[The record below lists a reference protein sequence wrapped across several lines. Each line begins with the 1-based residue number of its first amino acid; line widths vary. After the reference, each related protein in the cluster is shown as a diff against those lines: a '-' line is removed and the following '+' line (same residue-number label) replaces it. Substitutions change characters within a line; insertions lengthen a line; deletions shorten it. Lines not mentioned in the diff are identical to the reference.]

1 MKKALLKDLF
11 REIWRTKS
19 RFLAILAIVAI
30 GCGFFAGV
38 KSSCPD
44 MKLTA
49 ATYYREY
56 NLADFHIMSNYGLDD
71 TDIQAIKDT
80 VNVRGIS
87 GGYSADV
94 MVKSDDNNSLVL
106 KAISYDLDNP
116 DTADNMNRPLLIDG
130 RLPEKSG
137 ECVVE
142 QSKLSNGKL
151 AIGSKIQLYLE
162 KDDISD
168 SLKVTE
174 FEIVGTINT
183 PSYVGFQY
191 GTTTVGDGEIDSY
204 ILIPKEDFAFDVYTD
219 VYLTLQETE
228 GLDPFEDEYTQII
241 EDNTQLLENN
251 DKLTYNRY
259 NDIVAEAQEELDDAK
274 QELADGEAEAQEK
287 LDEGWQELEDA
298 RIQLED
304 AKTQLNDA
312 RQELDEGW
320 SEYYSGVS
328 TLETEIANGRQQI
341 EDAKAKLYSAEA
353 EYNDGLA
360 LYNQGL
366 AEFEEKEAAA
376 LEEISGYETQ
386 LNELEPMVT
395 AGRQEI
401 DSMKALLSSY
411 NSIIEKYSALTVT
424 QEEILPE
431 EISVMEQID
440 TLVSQLMPGVPISI
454 KDMFISYATAQTPE
468 EKQQYSAVLSMVT
481 TEGQKQ
487 IDEKEPEVIKGEEAV
502 AQLKEGISQGYSQ
515 LEAGRQELQ
524 NSKNQLDY
532 AKQQIDAGYNEIYYN
547 ESVLNQKEAEGRQ
560 ELENALSKLY
570 SGEADYD
577 SGVAEYEDGLVKYQD
592 GVEEYEQSK
601 ADAEAELEDGR
612 KEIEKAEKELRD
624 LETPEW
630 YVFDRNDNPGYSTY
644 EEDAEKVDAIAA
656 VFPFFFVLVAA
667 LVCSTTMTRMV
678 EEQRTQMGTLKA
690 LGYNNGDIVAKYL
703 IYAISASIVGSIIG
717 LCIGFKL
724 FPWVIINAYK
734 IMYSMPDPMMPFRWD
749 YAGWCILVGILCTGL
764 SAYFVCRKELKTV
777 PAQLMRP
784 KAPKIGKKI
793 MLERVS
799 FIWTRLSFLHKVTA
813 RNIFRYKARSL
824 MTTIG
829 IAGCCALILTGFG
842 LNYAISS
849 IVDRQ
854 FGDIFLYDVTIAISE
869 NTEDL
874 EELQDYINDNQYI
887 TSSTT
892 LMVKTVDAE
901 NAGETI
907 ASVSMSVLQNPEV
920 VDDYITLRTM
930 DEHTPLTLTDDGVI
944 ISQKMS
950 NVLKAKAGDTFSV
963 VNSDGSKTELLVTG
977 VTENYAMN
985 YIYMTPALYEN
996 LYGEEPSYNMIYAD
1010 IPDGV
1015 ETSDLSKELLDDS
1028 DILGI
1033 AYSSD
1038 TMSRFVD
1045 TIGSLKSIVVVLI
1058 VSAGLLAFIV
1068 MYNLININ
1076 VNERKRELATIKV
1089 LGFYDREV
1097 SAYIYR
1103 ENNIAV
1109 FFGIVFGLILGIFL
1123 EKFVVS
1129 VAEVDAV
1136 MFISDMAWWCYV
1148 VSALIT
1154 AFFALIVTIVV
1165 HFSLKKID
1173 MVESLK
1179 AIE

>member
-1 MKKALLKDLF
+1 MKKALVKDLF

-49 ATYYREY
+49 ATYYEEY

-71 TDIQAIKDT
+71 TDIEAIKET

-94 MVKSDDNNSLVL
+94 MVKSDDKNNLVL
-106 KAISYDLDNP
+106 KAISYDLENP
-116 DTADNMNRPLLIDG
+116 DTADNMNRPLLIEG

-142 QSKLSNGKL
+142 QSKLANGKL

-162 KDDISD
+162 KDDISE

-174 FEIVGTINT
+174 YEIVGTINT

-191 GTTTVGDGEIDSY
+191 GTTTVGDGEIDTY
-204 ILIPKEDFAFDVYTD
+204 ILIPEEDFAFDVYTD

-228 GLDPFEDEYTQII
+228 GLDPFEDEYGQII
-241 EDNTQLLENN
+241 EEDTTLLENN

-274 QELADGEAEAQEK
+274 QELADGEAEAEEK
-287 LDEGWQELEDA
+287 LNDGWQELEDA

-304 AKTQLNDA
+304 AKTQIDDA
-312 RQELDEGW
+312 RQELDDGW
-320 SEYYSGVS
+320 SEYYSGIE
-328 TLETEIANGRQQI
+328 TLNTEIANGRQQI
-341 EDAKAKLYSAEA
+341 EDAKAQLYSAEA
-353 EYNDGLA
+353 EYNSGLEQ
-360 LYNQGL
+360 YNQGL
-366 AEFEEKEAAA
+366 AEFQEKEAAA
-376 LEEISGYETQ
+376 LEELSGYEAQ
-386 LNELEPMVT
+386 LAGLEPVVT
-395 AGRQEI
+395 AGRQEL
-401 DSMKALLSSY
+401 DSFKSLLANY
-411 NSIIEKYSALTVT
+411 NSIIEKYSAITVT
-424 QEEILPE
+424 EEEILPE
-431 EISVMEQID
+431 EIAVMDQID
-440 TLVSQLMPGVPISI
+440 AFIAEMMPGVPISI
-454 KDMFISYATAQTPE
+454 KSFFVSYATAPAE
-468 EKQQYSAVLSMVT
+468 EKQQYSAILSLVSS
-481 TEGQKQ
+481 EGQKQ
-487 IDEKEPEVIKGEEAV
+487 IDEKEPQVIEGEEAV
-502 AQLKEGISQGYSQ
+502 AQLKAGIEAGYSQ

-524 NSKNQLDY
+524 NSKNQLDS
-532 AKQQIDAGYNEIYYN
+532 AKQQIDDGYNEIYYN
-547 ESVLNQKEAEGRQ
+547 ESLLNQKEAEGKQ
-560 ELENALSKLY
+560 KLENALAKLY

-577 SGVAEYEDGLVKYQD
+577 AGVVEYEDGLAEYQD

-601 ADAEAELEDGR
+601 IDVEEELQEGRDKIAD
-612 KEIEKAEKELRD
+612 AEKELKD

-690 LGYNNGDIVAKYL
+690 LGYNNRSIVSKYL

-749 YAGWCILVGILCTGL
+749 YAGWCTLVGILCTGL

-784 KAPKIGKKI
+784 KAPKVGKKI
-793 MLERVS
+793 MLERVG
-799 FIWTRLSFLHKVTA
+799 FVWNKLSFLHKVTA

-854 FGDIFLYDVTIAISE
+854 FEDIFKYDVTIAISE
-869 NTEDL
+869 NTENL
-874 EELQDYINDNQYI
+874 EELQDYINSNQYI
-887 TSSTT
+887 NSSET

-901 NAGETI
+901 KNGETI
-907 ASVSMSVLQNPEV
+907 SSVAMSVLQNPEV

-930 DEHTPLTLTDDGVI
+930 DDHTPLELTDDGVI

-950 NVLKAKAGDTFSV
+950 NVLKAKAGDSFSV
-963 VNSDGSKTELLVTG
+963 VNSDGSKTELTVTG
-977 VTENYAMN
+977 VTENYALN
-985 YIYMTPALYEN
+985 YIYMTPTLYREV
-996 LYGEEPSYNMIYAD
+996 YGEEPSYNMIYAN

-1015 ETSDLSKELLDDS
+1015 ETSDLSTELLDDS

-1038 TMSRFVD
+1038 TMGRFVD
-1045 TIGSLKSIVVVLI
+1045 TIGSLKSIVIVLI

-1068 MYNLININ
+1068 MYNLVNIN

-1097 SAYIYR
+1097 SSYIYR
-1103 ENNIAV
+1103 ENNVAV
-1109 FFGIVFGLILGIFL
+1109 LFGIILGLILGIFL

-1136 MFISDMAWWCYV
+1136 MFISDMAWWCYA

-1154 AFFALIVTIVV
+1154 AIFALIVTIVV

>member
-1 MKKALLKDLF
+1 MKKALVKDLF

-49 ATYYREY
+49 ATYYEEY

-71 TDIQAIKDT
+71 TDIEAIKET

-94 MVKSDDNNSLVL
+94 MVKSDDKNNLVL
-106 KAISYDLDNP
+106 KAISYDLENP
-116 DTADNMNRPLLIDG
+116 DTADNMNRPLSIEG

-142 QSKLSNGKL
+142 QSKLANGKL

-162 KDDISD
+162 KDDISE

-174 FEIVGTINT
+174 YEIVGTINT

-191 GTTTVGDGEIDSY
+191 GTTTVGDGEIDTY
-204 ILIPKEDFAFDVYTD
+204 ILIPEEDFAFDVYTD

-228 GLDPFEDEYTQII
+228 GLDPFEDEYGQII
-241 EDNTQLLENN
+241 EENTAFLENN
-251 DKLTYNRY
+251 DELTYNRY
-259 NDIVAEAQEELDDAK
+259 NDIVAEAQQELDDAK
-274 QELADGEAEAQEK
+274 QELADGEAEAEEK
-287 LDEGWQELEDA
+287 LNDGWQELEDA

-304 AKTQLNDA
+304 AKIQIDDA
-312 RQELDEGW
+312 RQELDDGW
-320 SEYYSGVS
+320 SQYYSGIE
-328 TLETEIANGRQQI
+328 TLNTEIANGRQQI
-341 EDAKAKLYSAEA
+341 EDAKAQLYSAEA
-353 EYNDGLA
+353 EYNSGLEQ
-360 LYNQGL
+360 YNQGL
-366 AEFEEKEAAA
+366 AEFQEKEAAA
-376 LEEISGYETQ
+376 LEELSGYEGQ
-386 LNELEPMVT
+386 LAELEPVVT
-395 AGRQEI
+395 AGRQEL
-401 DSMKALLSSY
+401 DSFKSLLANY
-411 NSIIEKYSALTVT
+411 NSIIEKYSAITVT
-424 QEEILPE
+424 EEEILPE
-431 EISVMEQID
+431 EIAVMEQID
-440 TLVSQLMPGVPISI
+440 AFIAEMMPGVPISI
-454 KDMFISYATAQTPE
+454 KTLFVSYATAPAE
-468 EKQQYSAVLSMVT
+468 GKQQYSAVLSIVSS
-481 TEGQKQ
+481 EGQKQ
-487 IDEKEPEVIKGEEAV
+487 IDEKEPQVIEGEEAV
-502 AQLKEGISQGYSQ
+502 AQLKAGIEAGYSQ

-524 NSKNQLDY
+524 NSKNQLDS
-532 AKQQIDAGYNEIYYN
+532 AKQQIDDGYNEIYYN
-547 ESVLNQKEAEGRQ
+547 ESLLNQKEAEGRQ
-560 ELENALSKLY
+560 ELENALAKLY

-577 SGVAEYEDGLVKYQD
+577 AGVVEYEDGLAEYQD

-601 ADAEAELEDGR
+601 IDVEEELQEGRDKIAD
-612 KEIEKAEKELRD
+612 AEKELKD

-690 LGYNNGDIVAKYL
+690 LGYNNRSIVSKYL

-749 YAGWCILVGILCTGL
+749 YAGWCTLVGILCTGL

-784 KAPKIGKKI
+784 KSPKVGKKI
-793 MLERVS
+793 MLERVG
-799 FIWTRLSFLHKVTA
+799 FVWNRLSFLHKVTA

-854 FGDIFLYDVTIAISE
+854 FGDIFKYDVTIAISE
-869 NTEDL
+869 NSESL
-874 EELQDYINDNQYI
+874 EELQDYINSNQYI
-887 TSSTT
+887 NSSET

-901 NAGETI
+901 KNGETI
-907 ASVSMSVLQNPEV
+907 ASVSMSVFQNPEV

-930 DEHTPLTLTDDGVI
+930 DDHTPLELTDDGVI

-950 NVLKAKAGDTFSV
+950 NVLKAKAGDSFSV
-963 VNSDGSKTELLVTG
+963 VNSDGSKTELKVTG

-985 YIYMTPALYEN
+985 YIYMTPTLYRN
-996 LYGEEPSYNMIYAD
+996 VYGEEPSYNMIYAN

-1015 ETSDLSKELLDDS
+1015 ETSDLSTELLDDS

-1038 TMSRFVD
+1038 TMGRFVD
-1045 TIGSLKSIVVVLI
+1045 TIGSLKSIVIVLI

-1068 MYNLININ
+1068 MYNLVNIN

-1097 SAYIYR
+1097 SSYIYR
-1103 ENNIAV
+1103 ENNVAV
-1109 FFGIVFGLILGIFL
+1109 LFGIILGLILGIFL

-1136 MFISDMAWWCYV
+1136 MFISDMAWWCYA

-1154 AFFALIVTIVV
+1154 AIFALIVTIVV

>member
-1 MKKALLKDLF
+1 MKKALVKDLF

-49 ATYYREY
+49 ATYYEEY

-71 TDIQAIKDT
+71 TDIEAIKET

-94 MVKSDDNNSLVL
+94 MVKSDDKNNLVL
-106 KAISYDLDNP
+106 KAISYDLENP
-116 DTADNMNRPLLIDG
+116 DTADNMNRPLSIEG

-142 QSKLSNGKL
+142 QSKLANGKL

-162 KDDISD
+162 KDDISE

-174 FEIVGTINT
+174 YEIVGTINT

-191 GTTTVGDGEIDSY
+191 GTTTVGDGEIDTY
-204 ILIPKEDFAFDVYTD
+204 ILIPEEDFAFDVYTD
-219 VYLTLQETE
+219 VYFTLQETE
-228 GLDPFEDEYTQII
+228 GLDPFEDEYGQII
-241 EDNTQLLENN
+241 EENTALLENN

-274 QELADGEAEAQEK
+274 QELADGEAEAEEK
-287 LDEGWQELEDA
+287 LNDGWQELEDA

-304 AKTQLNDA
+304 AKTQIDDA
-312 RQELDEGW
+312 RQELDDGW
-320 SEYYSGVS
+320 SQYYSGIE
-328 TLETEIANGRQQI
+328 TLNTEIANGRQQI
-341 EDAKAKLYSAEA
+341 EDAKAQLYSAEA
-353 EYNDGLA
+353 EYNSGLEQ
-360 LYNQGL
+360 YNQGL
-366 AEFEEKEAAA
+366 AEFQEKEAAA
-376 LEEISGYETQ
+376 LEELSGYESQ
-386 LNELEPMVT
+386 LAELEPVVT
-395 AGRQEI
+395 AGRQEL
-401 DSMKALLSSY
+401 DSFKSLLANY
-411 NSIIEKYSALTVT
+411 NSIIEKYSAITVT
-424 QEEILPE
+424 EEEILPE
-431 EISVMEQID
+431 EIAVMEQID
-440 TLVSQLMPGVPISI
+440 AYIAEMMPGVPISI
-454 KDMFISYATAQTPE
+454 KNFFVSYATAPAE
-468 EKQQYSAVLSMVT
+468 EKQQYSAILSIVSS
-481 TEGQKQ
+481 EGQKQ
-487 IDEKEPEVIKGEEAV
+487 IDEKEPQVIEGEEAV
-502 AQLKEGISQGYSQ
+502 AQLKAGIEAGYSQ

-524 NSKNQLDY
+524 NSKNQLDS
-532 AKQQIDAGYNEIYYN
+532 AKQQIDDGYNEIYYN
-547 ESVLNQKEAEGRQ
+547 ESLLNQKEAEGKQ
-560 ELENALSKLY
+560 ELENALAKLY

-577 SGVAEYEDGLVKYQD
+577 AGVVEYEDGLAEYQD

-601 ADAEAELEDGR
+601 IDVEEELQEGRDKIAD
-612 KEIEKAEKELRD
+612 AEKELKD

-690 LGYNNGDIVAKYL
+690 LGYNNRSIVSKYL

-749 YAGWCILVGILCTGL
+749 YAGWCTLVGILCTGL

-784 KAPKIGKKI
+784 KAPKVGKKI
-793 MLERVS
+793 MLERVG
-799 FIWTRLSFLHKVTA
+799 FVWNRLSFLHKVTA

-854 FGDIFLYDVTIAISE
+854 FGDIFKYDVTIAISE
-869 NTEDL
+869 NSESL
-874 EELQDYINDNQYI
+874 EELQDYINSNQYI
-887 TSSTT
+887 NSSET

-901 NAGETI
+901 KNGETI
-907 ASVSMSVLQNPEV
+907 ASVSMSVFQNPEV

-930 DEHTPLTLTDDGVI
+930 DDHTPLELTDDGVI

-950 NVLKAKAGDTFSV
+950 NVLKAKAGDSFSV
-963 VNSDGSKTELLVTG
+963 VNSDGSKTELKVTG

-985 YIYMTPALYEN
+985 YIYMTPTLHRN
-996 LYGEEPSYNMIYAD
+996 VYGEEPSYNMIYAN

-1015 ETSDLSKELLDDS
+1015 ETSDLSTELLDDS

-1045 TIGSLKSIVVVLI
+1045 TIGSLKSIVIVLI

-1068 MYNLININ
+1068 MYNLVNIN

-1097 SAYIYR
+1097 SSYIYR
-1103 ENNIAV
+1103 ENNVAV
-1109 FFGIVFGLILGIFL
+1109 LFGIILGLILGIFL

-1136 MFISDMAWWCYV
+1136 MFISDMAWWCYA

-1154 AFFALIVTIVV
+1154 AIFALIVTIVV

>member
-1 MKKALLKDLF
+1 MKKALVKDLF

-49 ATYYREY
+49 ATYYEEY

-71 TDIQAIKDT
+71 TDIEAIKET

-94 MVKSDDNNSLVL
+94 MVKSDDKNNLVL
-106 KAISYDLDNP
+106 KAISYDLENP
-116 DTADNMNRPLLIDG
+116 DTADNMNRPLLIEG

-142 QSKLSNGKL
+142 QSKLANGKL

-162 KDDISD
+162 KDDISE

-174 FEIVGTINT
+174 YEIVGTINT

-191 GTTTVGDGEIDSY
+191 GTTTVGDGEIDTY
-204 ILIPKEDFAFDVYTD
+204 ILIPEEDFAFDVYTD

-228 GLDPFEDEYTQII
+228 GLDPFEDEYGQII
-241 EDNTQLLENN
+241 EEDTTLLENN

-274 QELADGEAEAQEK
+274 QELADGEAEAEEK
-287 LDEGWQELEDA
+287 LNDGWQELEDA

-304 AKTQLNDA
+304 AKTQIDDA
-312 RQELDEGW
+312 RQELDDGW
-320 SEYYSGVS
+320 SEYYSGIE
-328 TLETEIANGRQQI
+328 TLNTEIANGRQQI
-341 EDAKAKLYSAEA
+341 EDAKAQLYSAEA
-353 EYNDGLA
+353 EYNSGLEQ
-360 LYNQGL
+360 YNQGL
-366 AEFEEKEAAA
+366 AEFQEKEAAA
-376 LEEISGYETQ
+376 LEELSGYEAQ
-386 LNELEPMVT
+386 LAGLEPVVT
-395 AGRQEI
+395 AGRQEL
-401 DSMKALLSSY
+401 DSFKSLLANY
-411 NSIIEKYSALTVT
+411 NSIIEKYSAITVT
-424 QEEILPE
+424 EEEILPE
-431 EISVMEQID
+431 EIAVMDQID
-440 TLVSQLMPGVPISI
+440 AFIAEMMPGVPISI
-454 KDMFISYATAQTPE
+454 KNFFVYYATAPAE
-468 EKQQYSAVLSMVT
+468 EKQQYSAILSIVSS
-481 TEGQKQ
+481 EGQKQ
-487 IDEKEPEVIKGEEAV
+487 IDEKEPQVIEGEEAV
-502 AQLKEGISQGYSQ
+502 AQLKAGIEAGYSQ

-524 NSKNQLDY
+524 NSKNQLDS
-532 AKQQIDAGYNEIYYN
+532 AKQQIDDGYNEIYYN
-547 ESVLNQKEAEGRQ
+547 ESLLNQKEAEGKQ
-560 ELENALSKLY
+560 KLENALAKLY
-570 SGEADYD
+570 PGEADYD
-577 SGVAEYEDGLVKYQD
+577 AGVVEYEDGLAEYQD

-601 ADAEAELEDGR
+601 IDVEEELQEGRDKIAD
-612 KEIEKAEKELRD
+612 AEKELKD

-690 LGYNNGDIVAKYL
+690 LGYNNRSIVSKYL

-749 YAGWCILVGILCTGL
+749 YAGWCTLVGILCTGL

-784 KAPKIGKKI
+784 KAPKVGKKI
-793 MLERVS
+793 MLERVG
-799 FIWTRLSFLHKVTA
+799 FVWNKLSFLHKVTA

-854 FGDIFLYDVTIAISE
+854 FEDIFKYDVTIAISE
-869 NTEDL
+869 NTENL
-874 EELQDYINDNQYI
+874 EELQDYINSNQYI
-887 TSSTT
+887 NSSET

-901 NAGETI
+901 KNGETI
-907 ASVSMSVLQNPEV
+907 SSVSMSVLQNPEV

-930 DEHTPLTLTDDGVI
+930 DDHTPLELTDDGVI

-950 NVLKAKAGDTFSV
+950 NVLKAKAGDSFSV
-963 VNSDGSKTELLVTG
+963 VNSDGSKTELTVTG
-977 VTENYAMN
+977 VTENYALN
-985 YIYMTPALYEN
+985 YIYMTPTLYREV
-996 LYGEEPSYNMIYAD
+996 YGEEPSYNMIYAN

-1015 ETSDLSKELLDDS
+1015 ETSDLSTELLDDS

-1038 TMSRFVD
+1038 TMGRFVD
-1045 TIGSLKSIVVVLI
+1045 TIGSLKSIVIVLI

-1068 MYNLININ
+1068 MYNLVNIN

-1097 SAYIYR
+1097 SSYIYR
-1103 ENNIAV
+1103 ENNVAV
-1109 FFGIVFGLILGIFL
+1109 LFGIILGLILGIFL

-1136 MFISDMAWWCYV
+1136 MFISDMAWWCYA

-1154 AFFALIVTIVV
+1154 AIFALIVTIVV

-1179 AIE
+1179 AVE

>member
-1 MKKALLKDLF
+1 MKKALVKDLF

-49 ATYYREY
+49 ATYYEEY

-71 TDIQAIKDT
+71 TDIEAIKET

-94 MVKSDDNNSLVL
+94 MVKSDDKNNLVL
-106 KAISYDLDNP
+106 KAISYDLENP
-116 DTADNMNRPLLIDG
+116 DTADNMNRPLLIEG

-142 QSKLSNGKL
+142 QSKLANGKL

-162 KDDISD
+162 KDDISE

-174 FEIVGTINT
+174 YEIVGTINT

-191 GTTTVGDGEIDSY
+191 GTTTVGDGEIDTY
-204 ILIPKEDFAFDVYTD
+204 ILIPEEDFAFDVYTD

-228 GLDPFEDEYTQII
+228 GLDPFEDEYGQII
-241 EDNTQLLENN
+241 EENTALLENN

-274 QELADGEAEAQEK
+274 QELADGEAEAKEK
-287 LDEGWQELEDA
+287 LNEGWQELEDA

-304 AKTQLNDA
+304 AKTQIDDA
-312 RQELDEGW
+312 RQELDDGW
-320 SEYYSGVS
+320 SEYYSGIE
-328 TLETEIANGRQQI
+328 TLNTEIANGRQQI
-341 EDAKAKLYSAEA
+341 EDAKAQLYSAEA
-353 EYNDGLA
+353 EYNSGLEQ
-360 LYNQGL
+360 YNQGL
-366 AEFEEKEAAA
+366 AEFQEKEAAA
-376 LEEISGYETQ
+376 LEELSGYEAQ
-386 LNELEPMVT
+386 LAELEPVVT
-395 AGRQEI
+395 AGRQEL
-401 DSMKALLSSY
+401 DSFKSLLANY
-411 NSIIEKYSALTVT
+411 NSIIEKYSAITVT
-424 QEEILPE
+424 EEEILPD
-431 EISVMEQID
+431 EIAVMDQID
-440 TLVSQLMPGVPISI
+440 AFIVEMMPGVPISI
-454 KDMFISYATAQTPE
+454 KNFFVSYATAPAE
-468 EKQQYSAVLSMVT
+468 EKQQYSAILSIVSS
-481 TEGQKQ
+481 EGQKQ
-487 IDEKEPEVIKGEEAV
+487 IDEKEPQVIEGEEAV
-502 AQLKEGISQGYSQ
+502 AQLKAGIEAGYSQ

-524 NSKNQLDY
+524 NSKNQLDS
-532 AKQQIDAGYNEIYYN
+532 AKQQIDDGYNEIYYN
-547 ESVLNQKEAEGRQ
+547 ESLLNQKEAEGKQ
-560 ELENALSKLY
+560 ELENALAKLY

-577 SGVAEYEDGLVKYQD
+577 AGVVEYEDGLAEYQD

-601 ADAEAELEDGR
+601 IDVEEELQEGRDKIAD
-612 KEIEKAEKELRD
+612 AEKELKD

-690 LGYNNGDIVAKYL
+690 LGYNNRSIVSKYL

-749 YAGWCILVGILCTGL
+749 YAGWCTLVGILCTGL

-784 KAPKIGKKI
+784 KAPKVGKKI
-793 MLERVS
+793 MLERVG
-799 FIWTRLSFLHKVTA
+799 FVWNRLSFLHKVTA

-854 FGDIFLYDVTIAISE
+854 FEDIFKYDVTIAISE
-869 NTEDL
+869 NTENL
-874 EELQDYINDNQYI
+874 EELQDYINSNQYI
-887 TSSTT
+887 NSSET

-901 NAGETI
+901 KNGETI
-907 ASVSMSVLQNPEV
+907 SSVSMSVLQNPEV

-930 DEHTPLTLTDDGVI
+930 DDHTPLELTDDGVI

-950 NVLKAKAGDTFSV
+950 NVLKAKAGDSFSV
-963 VNSDGSKTELLVTG
+963 VNSDGSKTELTVTG
-977 VTENYAMN
+977 VTENYALN
-985 YIYMTPALYEN
+985 YIYMTPTLYREV
-996 LYGEEPSYNMIYAD
+996 YGEEPSYNMIYAN

-1015 ETSDLSKELLDDS
+1015 ETSDLSTELLDDS

-1038 TMSRFVD
+1038 TMGRFVD
-1045 TIGSLKSIVVVLI
+1045 TIGSLKSIVIVLI

-1068 MYNLININ
+1068 MYNLVNIN

-1097 SAYIYR
+1097 SSYIYR
-1103 ENNIAV
+1103 ENNVAV
-1109 FFGIVFGLILGIFL
+1109 LFGIILGLILGIFL

-1136 MFISDMAWWCYV
+1136 MFISDMAWWCYA

-1154 AFFALIVTIVV
+1154 AIFALIVTIVV

>member
-1 MKKALLKDLF
+1 MKKALVKDLF

-49 ATYYREY
+49 ATYYEEY

-71 TDIQAIKDT
+71 TDIEAIKET

-94 MVKSDDNNSLVL
+94 MVKSDDKNNLVL
-106 KAISYDLDNP
+106 KAISYDLENP
-116 DTADNMNRPLLIDG
+116 DTADNMNRPLLIEG

-142 QSKLSNGKL
+142 QSKLANGKL

-162 KDDISD
+162 KNDILE

-174 FEIVGTINT
+174 YEIVGTINT

-191 GTTTVGDGEIDSY
+191 GTTTVGDGEIDTY
-204 ILIPKEDFAFDVYTD
+204 ILIPEEDFAFDVYTD

-228 GLDPFEDEYTQII
+228 GLDPFEDEYGQII
-241 EDNTQLLENN
+241 EENTALLENN
-251 DKLTYNRY
+251 DELTYNRY

-274 QELADGEAEAQEK
+274 QELADGEAKAEEK
-287 LDEGWQELEDA
+287 LNDGWQELEDA

-304 AKTQLNDA
+304 AKIQIDDA
-312 RQELDEGW
+312 RQELDDGW
-320 SEYYSGVS
+320 SQYYSGIE
-328 TLETEIANGRQQI
+328 TLNTEIANGRQQI
-341 EDAKAKLYSAEA
+341 EDAKVQLYSAEA
-353 EYNDGLA
+353 EYNSGLEQ
-360 LYNQGL
+360 YNQGL
-366 AEFEEKEAAA
+366 AEFQEKEAAA
-376 LEEISGYETQ
+376 LEELSGYEAQ
-386 LNELEPMVT
+386 LAELEPVVT
-395 AGRQEI
+395 AGRQEL
-401 DSMKALLSSY
+401 DSFKSLLANY
-411 NSIIEKYSALTVT
+411 NSIIEKYSAITVT
-424 QEEILPE
+424 EEEILPE
-431 EISVMEQID
+431 EIAVMEQID
-440 TLVSQLMPGVPISI
+440 AFIAEMMPGVPISI
-454 KDMFISYATAQTPE
+454 KTLFVSYATAPAE
-468 EKQQYSAVLSMVT
+468 GKQQYSAVLSIVSS
-481 TEGQKQ
+481 EGQKQ
-487 IDEKEPEVIKGEEAV
+487 IDEKEPQVIEGEEAV
-502 AQLKEGISQGYSQ
+502 AQLKAGIKAGYSQ

-524 NSKNQLDY
+524 NSKNQLDS
-532 AKQQIDAGYNEIYYN
+532 AKQQIDDGYNEIYYN
-547 ESVLNQKEAEGRQ
+547 ESLLNQKEAEGKQ
-560 ELENALSKLY
+560 ELENALAKLY

-577 SGVAEYEDGLVKYQD
+577 AGVVEYEDGLAEYQD

-601 ADAEAELEDGR
+601 IDVEEELQEGRDKIAD
-612 KEIEKAEKELRD
+612 AEKELKD

-690 LGYNNGDIVAKYL
+690 LGYNNRSIVSKYL

-749 YAGWCILVGILCTGL
+749 YAGWCTLVGILCTGL

-784 KAPKIGKKI
+784 KAPKVGKKI
-793 MLERVS
+793 MLERVG
-799 FIWTRLSFLHKVTA
+799 FVWNRLSFLHKVTA

-854 FGDIFLYDVTIAISE
+854 FGDIFKYDVTIAISE
-869 NTEDL
+869 NSESL
-874 EELQDYINDNQYI
+874 EELQDYINSNQYI
-887 TSSTT
+887 NSSET

-901 NAGETI
+901 KNGETI
-907 ASVSMSVLQNPEV
+907 ASVSMSVFQNPEV

-930 DEHTPLTLTDDGVI
+930 DDHTPLELTDDGVI

-950 NVLKAKAGDTFSV
+950 NVLKAKAGDSFSV
-963 VNSDGSKTELLVTG
+963 VNSDGSKTELKVTG

-985 YIYMTPALYEN
+985 YIYMTPTLYRN
-996 LYGEEPSYNMIYAD
+996 VYGEEPSYNMIYAN

-1015 ETSDLSKELLDDS
+1015 ETSDLSTELLDDS

-1045 TIGSLKSIVVVLI
+1045 TIGSLKSIVIVLI

-1068 MYNLININ
+1068 MYNLVNIN

-1097 SAYIYR
+1097 SSYIYR
-1103 ENNIAV
+1103 ENNVAV
-1109 FFGIVFGLILGIFL
+1109 LFGIILGLILGIFL

-1136 MFISDMAWWCYV
+1136 MFISDMAWWCYA

-1154 AFFALIVTIVV
+1154 AIFALIVTIVV

>member
-1 MKKALLKDLF
+1 MKKALVKDLF

-49 ATYYREY
+49 ATYYEEY

-71 TDIQAIKDT
+71 TDIEAIKET

-94 MVKSDDNNSLVL
+94 MVKSDDKNNLVL
-106 KAISYDLDNP
+106 KAISYDLENP
-116 DTADNMNRPLLIDG
+116 DTADNMNRPLLIEG

-142 QSKLSNGKL
+142 QSKLANGKL

-162 KDDISD
+162 KDDISE

-174 FEIVGTINT
+174 YEIVGTINT

-191 GTTTVGDGEIDSY
+191 GTTTVGDGEIDTY
-204 ILIPKEDFAFDVYTD
+204 ILIPEEDFAFDVYTD

-228 GLDPFEDEYTQII
+228 GLDPFEDEYGQII
-241 EDNTQLLENN
+241 EEDTTLLENN

-274 QELADGEAEAQEK
+274 QELADGEAEAEEK
-287 LDEGWQELEDA
+287 LNDGWQELEDA

-304 AKTQLNDA
+304 AKTQIDDA
-312 RQELDEGW
+312 RQELDDGW
-320 SEYYSGVS
+320 SEYYSGIE
-328 TLETEIANGRQQI
+328 TLNTEIANGRQQI
-341 EDAKAKLYSAEA
+341 EDAKAQLYSAEA
-353 EYNDGLA
+353 EYNSGLEQ
-360 LYNQGL
+360 YNQGL
-366 AEFEEKEAAA
+366 AEFQEKEAAA
-376 LEEISGYETQ
+376 LEELSGYEAQ
-386 LNELEPMVT
+386 LAGLEPVVT
-395 AGRQEI
+395 AGRQEL
-401 DSMKALLSSY
+401 DSFKSLLANY
-411 NSIIEKYSALTVT
+411 NSIIEKYSAITVT
-424 QEEILPE
+424 EEEILPE
-431 EISVMEQID
+431 EIAVMDQID
-440 TLVSQLMPGVPISI
+440 AFIAEMMPGVPISI
-454 KDMFISYATAQTPE
+454 KNFFVYYATAPAE
-468 EKQQYSAVLSMVT
+468 EKQQYSAILSIVSS
-481 TEGQKQ
+481 EGQKQ
-487 IDEKEPEVIKGEEAV
+487 IDEKEPQVIEGEEAV
-502 AQLKEGISQGYSQ
+502 AQLKAGIEAGYSQ

-524 NSKNQLDY
+524 NSKNQLDS
-532 AKQQIDAGYNEIYYN
+532 AKQQIDDGYNEIYYN
-547 ESVLNQKEAEGRQ
+547 ESLLNQKEAEGKQ
-560 ELENALSKLY
+560 KLENALAKLY

-577 SGVAEYEDGLVKYQD
+577 AGVVEYEDGLAEYQD

-601 ADAEAELEDGR
+601 IDVEEELQEGRDKIAD
-612 KEIEKAEKELRD
+612 AEKELKD

-690 LGYNNGDIVAKYL
+690 LGYNNRSIVSKYL

-749 YAGWCILVGILCTGL
+749 YAGWCTLVGILCTGL

-784 KAPKIGKKI
+784 KAPKVGKKI
-793 MLERVS
+793 MLERVG
-799 FIWTRLSFLHKVTA
+799 FVWNKLSFLHKVTA

-854 FGDIFLYDVTIAISE
+854 FEDIFKYDVTIAISE
-869 NTEDL
+869 NTENL
-874 EELQDYINDNQYI
+874 EELQDYINSNQYI
-887 TSSTT
+887 NSSET
-892 LMVKTVDAE
+892 LMAKTVDAE
-901 NAGETI
+901 KNGETI
-907 ASVSMSVLQNPEV
+907 SSVAMSVLQNPEV

-930 DEHTPLTLTDDGVI
+930 DDHTPLELTDDGVI

-950 NVLKAKAGDTFSV
+950 NVLKAKAGDSFSV
-963 VNSDGSKTELLVTG
+963 VNSDGSKTGLTVTG
-977 VTENYAMN
+977 ITENYALN
-985 YIYMTPALYEN
+985 YIYMTPTLYREV
-996 LYGEEPSYNMIYAD
+996 YGEEPSYNMIYAN

-1015 ETSDLSKELLDDS
+1015 ETSDLSTELLDDS

-1038 TMSRFVD
+1038 TMGRFVD
-1045 TIGSLKSIVVVLI
+1045 TIGSLKSIVIVLI

-1068 MYNLININ
+1068 MYNLVNIN

-1097 SAYIYR
+1097 SSYIYR
-1103 ENNIAV
+1103 ENNMAV
-1109 FFGIVFGLILGIFL
+1109 LFGIILGLILGIFL

-1136 MFISDMAWWCYV
+1136 MFISDMAWWCYA

-1154 AFFALIVTIVV
+1154 AIFALIVTIVV

-1179 AIE
+1179 AVE

>member
-1 MKKALLKDLF
+1 MKKALVKDLF

-49 ATYYREY
+49 ATYYEEY

-71 TDIQAIKDT
+71 TDIEAIKET

-94 MVKSDDNNSLVL
+94 MVKSDDKNNLVL
-106 KAISYDLDNP
+106 KAISYDLENP
-116 DTADNMNRPLLIDG
+116 DTADNMNRPLLIEG

-142 QSKLSNGKL
+142 QSKLANGKL

-162 KDDISD
+162 KDDISE

-174 FEIVGTINT
+174 YEIVGTINT

-191 GTTTVGDGEIDSY
+191 GTTTVGDGEIDTY
-204 ILIPKEDFAFDVYTD
+204 ILIPEEDFAFDVYTD

-228 GLDPFEDEYTQII
+228 GLDPFEDEYGQII
-241 EDNTQLLENN
+241 EEDTTLLENN

-274 QELADGEAEAQEK
+274 QELADGEAEAEEK
-287 LDEGWQELEDA
+287 LNDGWQELEDA

-304 AKTQLNDA
+304 AKTQIDDA
-312 RQELDEGW
+312 RQELDDGW
-320 SEYYSGVS
+320 SEYYSGIE
-328 TLETEIANGRQQI
+328 TLNTEIANGRQQI
-341 EDAKAKLYSAEA
+341 EDAKAQLYSAEA
-353 EYNDGLA
+353 EYNSGLEQ
-360 LYNQGL
+360 YNQGL
-366 AEFEEKEAAA
+366 AEFQEKEAAA
-376 LEEISGYETQ
+376 LEELSGYEAQ
-386 LNELEPMVT
+386 LAGLEPVVT
-395 AGRQEI
+395 AGRQEL
-401 DSMKALLSSY
+401 DSFKSLLANY
-411 NSIIEKYSALTVT
+411 NSIIEKYSAITVT
-424 QEEILPE
+424 EEEILPE
-431 EISVMEQID
+431 EIAVMDQID
-440 TLVSQLMPGVPISI
+440 AFIAEMMPGVPISI
-454 KDMFISYATAQTPE
+454 KNFFVYYATAPAE
-468 EKQQYSAVLSMVT
+468 EKQQYSAILSIVSS
-481 TEGQKQ
+481 EGQKQ
-487 IDEKEPEVIKGEEAV
+487 IDEKEPQVIEGEEAV
-502 AQLKEGISQGYSQ
+502 AQLKAGIEAGYSQ

-524 NSKNQLDY
+524 NSKNQLDS
-532 AKQQIDAGYNEIYYN
+532 AKQQIDDGYNEIYYN
-547 ESVLNQKEAEGRQ
+547 ESLLNQKEAEGKQ
-560 ELENALSKLY
+560 KLENALAKLY

-577 SGVAEYEDGLVKYQD
+577 AGVVEYEDGLAEYQD

-601 ADAEAELEDGR
+601 IDVEEELQEGRDKIAD
-612 KEIEKAEKELRD
+612 AEKELKD

-690 LGYNNGDIVAKYL
+690 LGYNNRSIVSKYL

-749 YAGWCILVGILCTGL
+749 YAGWCTLVGILCTGL

-784 KAPKIGKKI
+784 KAPKVGKKI
-793 MLERVS
+793 MLERVG
-799 FIWTRLSFLHKVTA
+799 FVWNKLSFLHKVTA

-854 FGDIFLYDVTIAISE
+854 FEDIFKYDVTIAISE
-869 NTEDL
+869 NTENL
-874 EELQDYINDNQYI
+874 EELQDYINSNQYI
-887 TSSTT
+887 NSSET
-892 LMVKTVDAE
+892 LMAKTVDAE
-901 NAGETI
+901 KNGETI
-907 ASVSMSVLQNPEV
+907 SSVSMSVLQNPEV

-930 DEHTPLTLTDDGVI
+930 DDHTPLELTDDGVI

-950 NVLKAKAGDTFSV
+950 NVLKAKAGDSFSV
-963 VNSDGSKTELLVTG
+963 VNSDGSKTGLTVTG
-977 VTENYAMN
+977 ITENYALN
-985 YIYMTPALYEN
+985 YIYMTPTLYREV
-996 LYGEEPSYNMIYAD
+996 YGEEPSYNMIYAN

-1015 ETSDLSKELLDDS
+1015 ETSDLSTELLDDS

-1038 TMSRFVD
+1038 TMGRFVD
-1045 TIGSLKSIVVVLI
+1045 TIGSLKSIVIVLI

-1068 MYNLININ
+1068 MYNLVNIN

-1097 SAYIYR
+1097 SSYIYR
-1103 ENNIAV
+1103 ENNMAV
-1109 FFGIVFGLILGIFL
+1109 LFGIILGLILGIFL

-1136 MFISDMAWWCYV
+1136 MFISDMAWWCYA

-1154 AFFALIVTIVV
+1154 AIFALIVTIVV

-1179 AIE
+1179 AVE

>member
-1 MKKALLKDLF
+1 MKKALVKDLF

-49 ATYYREY
+49 ATYYEEY

-71 TDIQAIKDT
+71 TDIEAIKET

-94 MVKSDDNNSLVL
+94 MVKSDDKNNLVL
-106 KAISYDLDNP
+106 KAISYDLENP
-116 DTADNMNRPLLIDG
+116 DTADNMNRPLLIEG

-142 QSKLSNGKL
+142 QSKLANGKL

-162 KDDISD
+162 KDDISE

-174 FEIVGTINT
+174 YEIVGTINT

-191 GTTTVGDGEIDSY
+191 GTTTVGDGEIDTY
-204 ILIPKEDFAFDVYTD
+204 ILIPEEDFAFDVYTD

-228 GLDPFEDEYTQII
+228 GLDPFEDEYGQII
-241 EDNTQLLENN
+241 EEDTTLLENN

-274 QELADGEAEAQEK
+274 QELADGEAEAEEK
-287 LDEGWQELEDA
+287 LNDGWQELEDA

-304 AKTQLNDA
+304 AKTQIDDA
-312 RQELDEGW
+312 RQELDDGW
-320 SEYYSGVS
+320 SEYYSGIE
-328 TLETEIANGRQQI
+328 TLNTEIANGRQQI
-341 EDAKAKLYSAEA
+341 EDAKAQLYSAEA
-353 EYNDGLA
+353 EYNSGLEQ
-360 LYNQGL
+360 YNQGL
-366 AEFEEKEAAA
+366 AEFQEKEAAA
-376 LEEISGYETQ
+376 LEELSGYEAQ
-386 LNELEPMVT
+386 LAGLEPVVT
-395 AGRQEI
+395 AGRQEL
-401 DSMKALLSSY
+401 DSFKSLLANY
-411 NSIIEKYSALTVT
+411 NSIIEKYSAITVT
-424 QEEILPE
+424 EEEILPE
-431 EISVMEQID
+431 EIAVMDQID
-440 TLVSQLMPGVPISI
+440 AFIAEMMPGVPISI
-454 KDMFISYATAQTPE
+454 KNFFVYYATAPAE
-468 EKQQYSAVLSMVT
+468 EKQQYSAILSIVSS
-481 TEGQKQ
+481 EGQKQ
-487 IDEKEPEVIKGEEAV
+487 IDEKEPQVIEGEEAV
-502 AQLKEGISQGYSQ
+502 AQLKAGIEAGYSQ

-524 NSKNQLDY
+524 NSKNQLDS
-532 AKQQIDAGYNEIYYN
+532 AKQQIDDGYNEIYYN
-547 ESVLNQKEAEGRQ
+547 ESLLNQKEAEGKQ
-560 ELENALSKLY
+560 KLENALAKLY
-570 SGEADYD
+570 PGEADYD
-577 SGVAEYEDGLVKYQD
+577 AGVVEYEDGLAEYQD

-601 ADAEAELEDGR
+601 IDVEEELQEGRDKIADAEREL
-612 KEIEKAEKELRD
+612 KD

-690 LGYNNGDIVAKYL
+690 LGYNNRSIVSKYL

-749 YAGWCILVGILCTGL
+749 YAGWCTLVGILCTGL

-784 KAPKIGKKI
+784 KAPKVGKKI
-793 MLERVS
+793 MLERVG
-799 FIWTRLSFLHKVTA
+799 FVWNKLSFLHKVTA
-813 RNIFRYKARSL
+813 RNVFRYKARSL

-854 FGDIFLYDVTIAISE
+854 FEDIFKYDVTIAISE
-869 NTEDL
+869 NTENL
-874 EELQDYINDNQYI
+874 EELQDYINSNQYI
-887 TSSTT
+887 NSSET
-892 LMVKTVDAE
+892 LMAKTVDAE
-901 NAGETI
+901 KNGETI
-907 ASVSMSVLQNPEV
+907 SSVSMSVLQNPEV

-930 DEHTPLTLTDDGVI
+930 DDHTPLELTDDGVI

-950 NVLKAKAGDTFSV
+950 NVLKAKAGDSFSV
-963 VNSDGSKTELLVTG
+963 VNSDGSKTELTVTG
-977 VTENYAMN
+977 VTENYALN
-985 YIYMTPALYEN
+985 YIYMTPTLYREV
-996 LYGEEPSYNMIYAD
+996 YGEEPSYNMIYAN

-1015 ETSDLSKELLDDS
+1015 ETSDLSTELLDDS

-1038 TMSRFVD
+1038 TMGRFVD
-1045 TIGSLKSIVVVLI
+1045 TIGSLKSIVIVLI

-1068 MYNLININ
+1068 MYNLVNIN

-1097 SAYIYR
+1097 SSYIYR
-1103 ENNIAV
+1103 ENNVAV
-1109 FFGIVFGLILGIFL
+1109 LFGIILGLILGIFL

-1136 MFISDMAWWCYV
+1136 MFISDMAWWCYA

-1154 AFFALIVTIVV
+1154 AIFALIVTIVV

>member
-1 MKKALLKDLF
+1 MKKALVKDLF

-49 ATYYREY
+49 ATYYEEY

-71 TDIQAIKDT
+71 TDIEAIKET

-94 MVKSDDNNSLVL
+94 MVKSDDKNNLVL
-106 KAISYDLDNP
+106 KAISYDLENP
-116 DTADNMNRPLLIDG
+116 DTADNMNRPLLIEG

-142 QSKLSNGKL
+142 QSKLANGKL

-162 KDDISD
+162 KDDISE

-174 FEIVGTINT
+174 YEIVGTINT

-191 GTTTVGDGEIDSY
+191 GTTTVGDGEIDTY
-204 ILIPKEDFAFDVYTD
+204 ILIPEEDFAFDVYTD

-228 GLDPFEDEYTQII
+228 GLDPFEDEYGQII
-241 EDNTQLLENN
+241 EEDTTLLENN

-274 QELADGEAEAQEK
+274 QELADGEAEAEEK
-287 LDEGWQELEDA
+287 LNDGWQELEDA

-304 AKTQLNDA
+304 AKTQIDDA
-312 RQELDEGW
+312 RQELDDGW
-320 SEYYSGVS
+320 SEYYSGIE
-328 TLETEIANGRQQI
+328 TLNTEIANGRQQI
-341 EDAKAKLYSAEA
+341 EDAKAQLYSAEA
-353 EYNDGLA
+353 EYNSGLEQ
-360 LYNQGL
+360 YNQGL
-366 AEFEEKEAAA
+366 AEFQEKEAAA
-376 LEEISGYETQ
+376 LEELSGYEAQ
-386 LNELEPMVT
+386 LAGLEPVVT
-395 AGRQEI
+395 AGRQEL
-401 DSMKALLSSY
+401 DSFKSLLANY
-411 NSIIEKYSALTVT
+411 NSIIEKYSAITVT
-424 QEEILPE
+424 EEEILPE
-431 EISVMEQID
+431 EIAVMDQID
-440 TLVSQLMPGVPISI
+440 AFIAEMMPGVPISI
-454 KDMFISYATAQTPE
+454 KNFFVYYATAPAE
-468 EKQQYSAVLSMVT
+468 EKQQYSAILSIVSS
-481 TEGQKQ
+481 EGQKQ
-487 IDEKEPEVIKGEEAV
+487 IDEKEPQVIEGEEAV
-502 AQLKEGISQGYSQ
+502 SQLKAGIEAGYSQ

-524 NSKNQLDY
+524 NSKNQLDS
-532 AKQQIDAGYNEIYYN
+532 AKQQIDDGYNEIYYN
-547 ESVLNQKEAEGRQ
+547 ESLLNQKEAEGKQ
-560 ELENALSKLY
+560 KLENALAKLY
-570 SGEADYD
+570 PGEADYD
-577 SGVAEYEDGLVKYQD
+577 AGVVEYEDGLAEYQD

-601 ADAEAELEDGR
+601 IDVEEELQEGRDKIADAEREL
-612 KEIEKAEKELRD
+612 KD

-690 LGYNNGDIVAKYL
+690 LGYNNRSIVSKYL

-749 YAGWCILVGILCTGL
+749 YAGWCTLVGILCTGL

-784 KAPKIGKKI
+784 KAPKVGKKI
-793 MLERVS
+793 MLERVG
-799 FIWTRLSFLHKVTA
+799 FVWNKLSFLHKVTA

-854 FGDIFLYDVTIAISE
+854 FEDIFKYDVTIAISE
-869 NTEDL
+869 NTENL
-874 EELQDYINDNQYI
+874 EELQDYINSNQYI
-887 TSSTT
+887 NSSET
-892 LMVKTVDAE
+892 LMAKTVDAE
-901 NAGETI
+901 KNGETI
-907 ASVSMSVLQNPEV
+907 SSVSMSVLQNPEV

-930 DEHTPLTLTDDGVI
+930 DDHTPLELTDDGVI

-950 NVLKAKAGDTFSV
+950 NVLKAKAGDSFSV
-963 VNSDGSKTELLVTG
+963 VNSDGSKTELTVTG
-977 VTENYAMN
+977 VTENYALN
-985 YIYMTPALYEN
+985 YIYMTPTLYREV
-996 LYGEEPSYNMIYAD
+996 YGEEPSYNMIYAN

-1015 ETSDLSKELLDDS
+1015 ETSDLSTELLDDS

-1038 TMSRFVD
+1038 TMGRFVD
-1045 TIGSLKSIVVVLI
+1045 TIGSLKSIVIVLI

-1068 MYNLININ
+1068 MYNLVNIN

-1097 SAYIYR
+1097 SSYIYR
-1103 ENNIAV
+1103 ENNVAV
-1109 FFGIVFGLILGIFL
+1109 LFGIILGLILGIFL

-1136 MFISDMAWWCYV
+1136 MFISDMAWWCYA

-1154 AFFALIVTIVV
+1154 AIFALIVTIVV

>member
-1 MKKALLKDLF
+1 MKKALVKDLF

-49 ATYYREY
+49 ATYYEEY
-56 NLADFHIMSNYGLDD
+56 NLADFHIMSNYGFDD
-71 TDIQAIKDT
+71 TDIEAIKKT

-94 MVKSDDNNSLVL
+94 MVKSDDKNNLVL
-106 KAISYDLDNP
+106 KAISYDLENP
-116 DTADNMNRPLLIDG
+116 DTADNMNRPLLIEG

-142 QSKLSNGKL
+142 QSKLANGKL

-162 KDDISD
+162 KDDISE

-174 FEIVGTINT
+174 YEIVGTINT

-191 GTTTVGDGEIDSY
+191 GTTTVGDGEIDTY
-204 ILIPKEDFAFDVYTD
+204 ILIPEEDFAFDVYTD
-219 VYLTLQETE
+219 VYFTLQETE
-228 GLDPFEDEYTQII
+228 GLDPFEDEYGQII
-241 EDNTQLLENN
+241 EENTALLENN
-251 DKLTYNRY
+251 DELTYNRY

-274 QELADGEAEAQEK
+274 QELADGEAEAEEK
-287 LDEGWQELEDA
+287 LNDGWQELEDA

-304 AKTQLNDA
+304 AKIQIDDA
-312 RQELDEGW
+312 RQELDDGW
-320 SEYYSGVS
+320 SQYYSGIE
-328 TLETEIANGRQQI
+328 TLNTEIANGRQQI
-341 EDAKAKLYSAEA
+341 EDAKAQLYSAEA
-353 EYNDGLA
+353 EYNSGLEQ
-360 LYNQGL
+360 YNQGL
-366 AEFEEKEAAA
+366 AEFQEKEAAA
-376 LEEISGYETQ
+376 LEELSGYEAQ
-386 LNELEPMVT
+386 LAELEPVVT
-395 AGRQEI
+395 AGRQEL
-401 DSMKALLSSY
+401 DSFKSLLANY
-411 NSIIEKYSALTVT
+411 NSIIEKYSAITVT
-424 QEEILPE
+424 EEEILPE
-431 EISVMEQID
+431 EIAVMDQID
-440 TLVSQLMPGVPISI
+440 AYIAEMMPGVPISI
-454 KDMFISYATAQTPE
+454 KNFFVSYATAPAE
-468 EKQQYSAVLSMVT
+468 EKQQYSAILSIVSS
-481 TEGQKQ
+481 EGQKQ
-487 IDEKEPEVIKGEEAV
+487 IDEKEPQVIEGEEAV
-502 AQLKEGISQGYSQ
+502 AQLKAGIEAGYSQ

-524 NSKNQLDY
+524 NSKNQLDS
-532 AKQQIDAGYNEIYYN
+532 AKQQIDDGYNEIYYN
-547 ESVLNQKEAEGRQ
+547 ESLLNQKEAEGRQ
-560 ELENALSKLY
+560 ELENALAKLY

-577 SGVAEYEDGLVKYQD
+577 AGVVEYEDGLAEYQD

-601 ADAEAELEDGR
+601 IDVEEELQEGRDKIAD
-612 KEIEKAEKELRD
+612 AEKELKD

-690 LGYNNGDIVAKYL
+690 LGYNNRSIVSKYL

-749 YAGWCILVGILCTGL
+749 YAGWCTLVGILCTGL

-784 KAPKIGKKI
+784 KAPKVGKKI
-793 MLERVS
+793 MLERVG
-799 FIWTRLSFLHKVTA
+799 FVWNRLSFLHKVTA

-854 FGDIFLYDVTIAISE
+854 FGDIFKYDVTIAISE
-869 NTEDL
+869 NSESL
-874 EELQDYINDNQYI
+874 EELQDYINSNQYI
-887 TSSTT
+887 NSSET

-901 NAGETI
+901 KNGETI
-907 ASVSMSVLQNPEV
+907 ASVSMSVFQNPEV

-930 DEHTPLTLTDDGVI
+930 DDHTPLELTDNGVI

-950 NVLKAKAGDTFSV
+950 NVLKAKAGDSFSV
-963 VNSDGSKTELLVTG
+963 VNSDGSKTELKVTG

-985 YIYMTPALYEN
+985 YIYMTPTLYRN
-996 LYGEEPSYNMIYAD
+996 VYGEEPSYNMIYAN

-1015 ETSDLSKELLDDS
+1015 ETSDLSTELLDDS

-1045 TIGSLKSIVVVLI
+1045 TIGSLKSIVIVLI

-1068 MYNLININ
+1068 MYNLVNIN

-1097 SAYIYR
+1097 SSYIYR
-1103 ENNIAV
+1103 ENNVAV
-1109 FFGIVFGLILGIFL
+1109 LFGIILGLILGIFL

-1136 MFISDMAWWCYV
+1136 MFISDMAWWCYA

-1154 AFFALIVTIVV
+1154 AIFALIVTIVV

>member
-1 MKKALLKDLF
+1 MKKALVKDLF

-49 ATYYREY
+49 ATYYEEY

-71 TDIQAIKDT
+71 TDIEAIKET

-94 MVKSDDNNSLVL
+94 MVKSDDKNNLVL
-106 KAISYDLDNP
+106 KAISYDLENP
-116 DTADNMNRPLLIDG
+116 DTADNMNRPLLIEG

-142 QSKLSNGKL
+142 QSKLANGKL

-162 KDDISD
+162 KDDISE

-174 FEIVGTINT
+174 YEIVGTINT

-191 GTTTVGDGEIDSY
+191 GTTTVGDGEIDTY
-204 ILIPKEDFAFDVYTD
+204 ILIPEEDFAFDVYTD

-228 GLDPFEDEYTQII
+228 GLDPFEDEYGQII
-241 EDNTQLLENN
+241 EENTALLENN
-251 DKLTYNRY
+251 DELTYNRY
-259 NDIVAEAQEELDDAK
+259 NDIVAEAQQELDDAK
-274 QELADGEAEAQEK
+274 QELADGEAEAEEK
-287 LDEGWQELEDA
+287 LNDGWQELEDA

-304 AKTQLNDA
+304 AKTQIDDA
-312 RQELDEGW
+312 RQELDDGW
-320 SEYYSGVS
+320 SQYYSGIE
-328 TLETEIANGRQQI
+328 TLNTEIANGRQQI
-341 EDAKAKLYSAEA
+341 EDAKAQLYSAEA
-353 EYNDGLA
+353 EYNSGLEQ
-360 LYNQGL
+360 YNQGL
-366 AEFEEKEAAA
+366 AEFQEKEAAA
-376 LEEISGYETQ
+376 LEELSGYEAQ
-386 LNELEPMVT
+386 LAELEPVVT
-395 AGRQEI
+395 AGRQEL
-401 DSMKALLSSY
+401 DSFKSLLANY
-411 NSIIEKYSALTVT
+411 NSIIEKYSAITVT
-424 QEEILPE
+424 EEEILPD
-431 EISVMEQID
+431 EIAVMDQID
-440 TLVSQLMPGVPISI
+440 AFIAEMMPGVPISI
-454 KDMFISYATAQTPE
+454 KNFFVSYATAPAE
-468 EKQQYSAVLSMVT
+468 EKQQYSAILSIVSS
-481 TEGQKQ
+481 EVQKQ
-487 IDEKEPEVIKGEEAV
+487 IDEKEPQVIEGEEAV
-502 AQLKEGISQGYSQ
+502 AQLKAGIEAGYSQ

-524 NSKNQLDY
+524 NSKNQLDS
-532 AKQQIDAGYNEIYYN
+532 AKQQIDDGYNEIYYN
-547 ESVLNQKEAEGRQ
+547 ESLLNQKEAEGKQ
-560 ELENALSKLY
+560 ELENALAKLY

-577 SGVAEYEDGLVKYQD
+577 AGVVEYEDGLAEYQD

-601 ADAEAELEDGR
+601 IDVEEELQEGRDKIAD
-612 KEIEKAEKELRD
+612 AEKELKD

-690 LGYNNGDIVAKYL
+690 LGYNNRSIVSKYL

-749 YAGWCILVGILCTGL
+749 YAGWCTLVGILCTGL

-784 KAPKIGKKI
+784 KAPKVGKKI
-793 MLERVS
+793 MLERVG
-799 FIWTRLSFLHKVTA
+799 FVWNRLSFLHKVTA

-854 FGDIFLYDVTIAISE
+854 FGDIFKYDVTIAISE
-869 NTEDL
+869 NSESL
-874 EELQDYINDNQYI
+874 EELQDYINSNQYI
-887 TSSTT
+887 NSSET

-901 NAGETI
+901 KNGETI
-907 ASVSMSVLQNPEV
+907 ASVSMSVFQNPEV

-930 DEHTPLTLTDDGVI
+930 DDHTPLELTDDGVI

-950 NVLKAKAGDTFSV
+950 NVLKAKAGDSFSV
-963 VNSDGSKTELLVTG
+963 VNSDGSKTELKVTG

-985 YIYMTPALYEN
+985 YIYMTPTLYRN
-996 LYGEEPSYNMIYAD
+996 VYGEEPSYNMIYAN

-1015 ETSDLSKELLDDS
+1015 ETSDLSTELLDDS

-1045 TIGSLKSIVVVLI
+1045 TIGSLKSIVIVLI

-1068 MYNLININ
+1068 MYNLVNIN

-1097 SAYIYR
+1097 SSYIYR
-1103 ENNIAV
+1103 ENNVAV
-1109 FFGIVFGLILGIFL
+1109 LFGIILGLILGIFL

-1154 AFFALIVTIVV
+1154 AIFALIVTIVV

>member
-1 MKKALLKDLF
+1 MKKALVKDLF

-49 ATYYREY
+49 ATYYEEY

-71 TDIQAIKDT
+71 TDIEAIKET

-94 MVKSDDNNSLVL
+94 MVKSDDKNNLVL
-106 KAISYDLDNP
+106 KAISYDLENP
-116 DTADNMNRPLLIDG
+116 DTADNMNRPLSIEG

-142 QSKLSNGKL
+142 QSKLANGKL

-162 KDDISD
+162 KDDISE

-174 FEIVGTINT
+174 YEIVGTINT

-191 GTTTVGDGEIDSY
+191 GTTTVGDGEIDTY
-204 ILIPKEDFAFDVYTD
+204 ILIPEEDFAFDVYTD

-228 GLDPFEDEYTQII
+228 GLDPFEDEYGQII
-241 EDNTQLLENN
+241 EENTAFLENN
-251 DKLTYNRY
+251 EKLTYNRY

-274 QELADGEAEAQEK
+274 QELADGEAEAEEK
-287 LDEGWQELEDA
+287 LNDGWQELEDA

-304 AKTQLNDA
+304 AKTQIDDA
-312 RQELDEGW
+312 RQELDDGW
-320 SEYYSGVS
+320 SEYYSGIE
-328 TLETEIANGRQQI
+328 TLNTEIANGRQQI
-341 EDAKAKLYSAEA
+341 EDAKAQLYSAEA
-353 EYNDGLA
+353 EYNSGLEQ
-360 LYNQGL
+360 YNQGL
-366 AEFEEKEAAA
+366 AEFQEKEAAA
-376 LEEISGYETQ
+376 LEELSGYEAQ
-386 LNELEPMVT
+386 LAELEPVVT
-395 AGRQEI
+395 AGRQEL
-401 DSMKALLSSY
+401 DSFKSLLANY
-411 NSIIEKYSALTVT
+411 NSIIEKYSAITVT
-424 QEEILPE
+424 EEEILPD
-431 EISVMEQID
+431 EIAVMDQID
-440 TLVSQLMPGVPISI
+440 AFIAEMMPGVPISI
-454 KDMFISYATAQTPE
+454 KNFFVSYATAPAE
-468 EKQQYSAVLSMVT
+468 EKQQYSAILSIVSS
-481 TEGQKQ
+481 EGQKQ
-487 IDEKEPEVIKGEEAV
+487 IDEKEPQVIEGEEAV
-502 AQLKEGISQGYSQ
+502 AQLKAGIEAGYSQ

-524 NSKNQLDY
+524 NSKNQLDS
-532 AKQQIDAGYNEIYYN
+532 AKQQIDDGYNEIYYN
-547 ESVLNQKEAEGRQ
+547 ESLLNQKEAEGKQ
-560 ELENALSKLY
+560 ELENALAKLY

-577 SGVAEYEDGLVKYQD
+577 AGVVEYEDGLAEYQD

-601 ADAEAELEDGR
+601 IDVEEELQEGRDKIAD
-612 KEIEKAEKELRD
+612 AEKELKD

-690 LGYNNGDIVAKYL
+690 LGYNNRSIVSKYL

-749 YAGWCILVGILCTGL
+749 YAGWCTLVGILCTGL

-784 KAPKIGKKI
+784 KAPKVGKKI
-793 MLERVS
+793 MLERVG
-799 FIWTRLSFLHKVTA
+799 FVWNRLSFLHKVTA

-854 FGDIFLYDVTIAISE
+854 FGDIFKYDVTIAISE
-869 NTEDL
+869 NSESL
-874 EELQDYINDNQYI
+874 EELQDYINSNQYI
-887 TSSTT
+887 NSSET

-901 NAGETI
+901 KNGETI
-907 ASVSMSVLQNPEV
+907 ASVSMSVFQNPEV

-930 DEHTPLTLTDDGVI
+930 DDHTPLELTDDGVI

-950 NVLKAKAGDTFSV
+950 NVLKAKAGDSFSV
-963 VNSDGSKTELLVTG
+963 VNSDGSKTELKVTG

-985 YIYMTPALYEN
+985 YIYMTPTLYRN
-996 LYGEEPSYNMIYAD
+996 VYGEEPSYNMIYAN

-1015 ETSDLSKELLDDS
+1015 ETSDLSTELLDDS

-1045 TIGSLKSIVVVLI
+1045 TIGSLKSIVIVLI

-1068 MYNLININ
+1068 MYNLVNIN

-1097 SAYIYR
+1097 SSYIYR
-1103 ENNIAV
+1103 ENNVAV
-1109 FFGIVFGLILGIFL
+1109 LFGIILGLILGIFL

-1154 AFFALIVTIVV
+1154 AIFALIVTIVV

>member
-1 MKKALLKDLF
+1 MKKALVKDLF

-49 ATYYREY
+49 ATYYEEY

-71 TDIQAIKDT
+71 TDIEAIKET

-94 MVKSDDNNSLVL
+94 MVKSDDKNNLVL
-106 KAISYDLDNP
+106 KAISYDLENP
-116 DTADNMNRPLLIDG
+116 DTADNMNRPLLIEG

-142 QSKLSNGKL
+142 QSKLANGKL

-162 KDDISD
+162 KDDISE

-174 FEIVGTINT
+174 YEIVGTINT

-191 GTTTVGDGEIDSY
+191 GTTTVGDGEIDTY
-204 ILIPKEDFAFDVYTD
+204 ILIPEEDFAFDVYTYVD
-219 VYLTLQETE
+219 LTLQETE
-228 GLDPFEDEYTQII
+228 GLDPFEDEYGQII
-241 EDNTQLLENN
+241 EENTALLENN

-274 QELADGEAEAQEK
+274 QELADGEAEAEEK
-287 LDEGWQELEDA
+287 LNDGWQELEDA

-304 AKTQLNDA
+304 AKTQIDDA
-312 RQELDEGW
+312 RQELDDGW
-320 SEYYSGVS
+320 SEYYSGIE
-328 TLETEIANGRQQI
+328 TLNTEIANGRQQI
-341 EDAKAKLYSAEA
+341 EDAKAQLYSAEA
-353 EYNDGLA
+353 EYNSGLEQ
-360 LYNQGL
+360 YNQGL
-366 AEFEEKEAAA
+366 AEFQEKEAAA
-376 LEEISGYETQ
+376 LEELSGYEAQ
-386 LNELEPMVT
+386 LSELEPVVT
-395 AGRQEI
+395 AGRQEL
-401 DSMKALLSSY
+401 DSFKSLLSNY
-411 NSIIEKYSALTVT
+411 NSIIEKYSAITVT
-424 QEEILPE
+424 EEEILPD
-431 EISVMEQID
+431 EIAVMDQID
-440 TLVSQLMPGVPISI
+440 AFIAEMMPGVPISI
-454 KDMFISYATAQTPE
+454 KNFFVYYATAPAE
-468 EKQQYSAVLSMVT
+468 EKQQYSAILSLVSS
-481 TEGQKQ
+481 EGQKQ
-487 IDEKEPEVIKGEEAV
+487 IDEKEPQVIEGEEAV
-502 AQLKEGISQGYSQ
+502 AQLKAGIEAGYSQ

-524 NSKNQLDY
+524 NSKNQLDS
-532 AKQQIDAGYNEIYYN
+532 AKQQIDDGYNEIYYN
-547 ESVLNQKEAEGRQ
+547 ESLLNQKEAEGKQ
-560 ELENALSKLY
+560 ELENALAKLY
-570 SGEADYD
+570 PGEADYD
-577 SGVAEYEDGLVKYQD
+577 AGVVEYEDGLAEYQD

-601 ADAEAELEDGR
+601 IDVEEELQEGRDKIAD
-612 KEIEKAEKELRD
+612 AEKELKD

-690 LGYNNGDIVAKYL
+690 LGYNNRSIVSKYL

-749 YAGWCILVGILCTGL
+749 YAGWCTLVGILCTGL

-784 KAPKIGKKI
+784 KAPKVGKKI
-793 MLERVS
+793 MLERVG
-799 FIWTRLSFLHKVTA
+799 FVWNKLSFLHKVTA

-854 FGDIFLYDVTIAISE
+854 FEDIFKYDVTIAISE
-869 NTEDL
+869 NTENL
-874 EELQDYINDNQYI
+874 EELQDYINSNQYI
-887 TSSTT
+887 NSSET

-901 NAGETI
+901 KNGETI
-907 ASVSMSVLQNPEV
+907 SSVSMSVLQNPEV

-930 DEHTPLTLTDDGVI
+930 DDHTPLELTDDGVI

-950 NVLKAKAGDTFSV
+950 NVLKAKAGDSFSV
-963 VNSDGSKTELLVTG
+963 VNSDGSKTELTVTG
-977 VTENYAMN
+977 VTENYALN
-985 YIYMTPALYEN
+985 YIYMTPTLYREV
-996 LYGEEPSYNMIYAD
+996 YGEEPSYNMIYAN

-1015 ETSDLSKELLDDS
+1015 ETSDLSTELLDDS

-1038 TMSRFVD
+1038 TMGRFVD
-1045 TIGSLKSIVVVLI
+1045 TIGSLKSIVIVLI

-1068 MYNLININ
+1068 MYNLVNIN

-1097 SAYIYR
+1097 SSYIYR
-1103 ENNIAV
+1103 ENNVAV
-1109 FFGIVFGLILGIFL
+1109 LFGIILGLILGIFL

-1136 MFISDMAWWCYV
+1136 MFISDMAWWCYA

-1154 AFFALIVTIVV
+1154 AIFALIVTIVV

>member
-1 MKKALLKDLF
+1 MKKALVKDLF

-49 ATYYREY
+49 ATYYEEY

-71 TDIQAIKDT
+71 TDIEAIKET

-94 MVKSDDNNSLVL
+94 MVKSDDKNNLVL
-106 KAISYDLDNP
+106 KAISYDLENP
-116 DTADNMNRPLLIDG
+116 DTADNMNRPLLIEG

-142 QSKLSNGKL
+142 QSKLANGKL

-162 KDDISD
+162 KDDISE

-174 FEIVGTINT
+174 YEIVGTINT

-191 GTTTVGDGEIDSY
+191 GTTTVGDGEIDTY
-204 ILIPKEDFAFDVYTD
+204 ILIPEEDFAFDVYTD

-228 GLDPFEDEYTQII
+228 GLDPFEDEYGQII
-241 EDNTQLLENN
+241 EEDTTLLENN

-274 QELADGEAEAQEK
+274 QELADGEAEAEEK
-287 LDEGWQELEDA
+287 LNDGWQELEDA

-304 AKTQLNDA
+304 AKTQIDDA
-312 RQELDEGW
+312 RQELDDGW
-320 SEYYSGVS
+320 SEYYSGIE
-328 TLETEIANGRQQI
+328 TLNTEIANGRQQI
-341 EDAKAKLYSAEA
+341 EDAKAQLYSAEA
-353 EYNDGLA
+353 EYNSGLEQ
-360 LYNQGL
+360 YNQGL
-366 AEFEEKEAAA
+366 AEFQEKEAAA
-376 LEEISGYETQ
+376 LEELSGYEAQ
-386 LNELEPMVT
+386 LAGLEPVVT
-395 AGRQEI
+395 AGRQEL
-401 DSMKALLSSY
+401 DSFKSLLANY
-411 NSIIEKYSALTVT
+411 NSIIEKYSAITVT
-424 QEEILPE
+424 EEEILPE
-431 EISVMEQID
+431 EIAVMDQID
-440 TLVSQLMPGVPISI
+440 AFIAEMMPGVPISI
-454 KDMFISYATAQTPE
+454 KNFFVYYATAPAE
-468 EKQQYSAVLSMVT
+468 EKQQYSAILSIVSS
-481 TEGQKQ
+481 EGQKQ
-487 IDEKEPEVIKGEEAV
+487 IDEKEPQVIEGEEAV
-502 AQLKEGISQGYSQ
+502 AQLKAGIEAGYSQ

-524 NSKNQLDY
+524 NSKNQLDS
-532 AKQQIDAGYNEIYYN
+532 AKQQIDDGYNEIYYN
-547 ESVLNQKEAEGRQ
+547 ESLLNQKEAEGKQ
-560 ELENALSKLY
+560 KLENALAKLY

-577 SGVAEYEDGLVKYQD
+577 AGVVEYEDGLAEYQD

-601 ADAEAELEDGR
+601 IDVEEELQEGRDKIAD
-612 KEIEKAEKELRD
+612 AEKELKD

-690 LGYNNGDIVAKYL
+690 LGYNNRSIVSKYL

-749 YAGWCILVGILCTGL
+749 YAGWCTLVGILCTGL

-784 KAPKIGKKI
+784 KAPKVGKKI
-793 MLERVS
+793 MLERVG
-799 FIWTRLSFLHKVTA
+799 FVWNKLSFLHKVTA

-854 FGDIFLYDVTIAISE
+854 FEDIFKYDVTIAISE
-869 NTEDL
+869 NTENL
-874 EELQDYINDNQYI
+874 EELQDYINSNQYI
-887 TSSTT
+887 NSSET

-901 NAGETI
+901 KNGETI
-907 ASVSMSVLQNPEV
+907 SSVAMSVLQNPEV

-930 DEHTPLTLTDDGVI
+930 DDHTPLELTDDGVI

-950 NVLKAKAGDTFSV
+950 NVLKAKAGDSFSV
-963 VNSDGSKTELLVTG
+963 VNSDGSKTELTVTG
-977 VTENYAMN
+977 VTENYALN
-985 YIYMTPALYEN
+985 YIYMTPTLYREV
-996 LYGEEPSYNMIYAD
+996 YGEEPSYNMIYAN

-1015 ETSDLSKELLDDS
+1015 ETSDLSTELLDDS

-1038 TMSRFVD
+1038 TMGRFVD
-1045 TIGSLKSIVVVLI
+1045 TIGSLKSIVIVLI

-1068 MYNLININ
+1068 MYNLVNIN

-1097 SAYIYR
+1097 SSYIYR
-1103 ENNIAV
+1103 ENNVAV
-1109 FFGIVFGLILGIFL
+1109 LFGIILGLILGIFL

-1136 MFISDMAWWCYV
+1136 MFISDMAWWCYA

-1154 AFFALIVTIVV
+1154 AIFALIVTIVV

-1179 AIE
+1179 AVE

>member
-1 MKKALLKDLF
+1 MKKALVKDLF

-49 ATYYREY
+49 ATYYEEY

-71 TDIQAIKDT
+71 TDIEAIKET

-94 MVKSDDNNSLVL
+94 MVKSDDKNNLVL
-106 KAISYDLDNP
+106 KAISYDLENP
-116 DTADNMNRPLLIDG
+116 DTADNMNRPLLIEG

-142 QSKLSNGKL
+142 QSKLANGKL

-162 KDDISD
+162 KDDISE

-174 FEIVGTINT
+174 YEIVGTINT

-191 GTTTVGDGEIDSY
+191 GTTTVGDGEIDTY
-204 ILIPKEDFAFDVYTD
+204 ILIPEEDFAFDVYTD

-228 GLDPFEDEYTQII
+228 GLDPFEDEYGQII
-241 EDNTQLLENN
+241 EENTALLENN

-274 QELADGEAEAQEK
+274 QELADGEAEAEEK
-287 LDEGWQELEDA
+287 LNDGWQELEDA

-304 AKTQLNDA
+304 AKTRIDDA
-312 RQELDEGW
+312 RQELDDGW
-320 SEYYSGVS
+320 SEYYSGIE
-328 TLETEIANGRQQI
+328 TLNTEIANGRQQI
-341 EDAKAKLYSAEA
+341 EDAKAQLYSAEA
-353 EYNDGLA
+353 EYNSGLEQ
-360 LYNQGL
+360 YNQGL
-366 AEFEEKEAAA
+366 AEFQEKEAAA
-376 LEEISGYETQ
+376 LEELSGYEAQ
-386 LNELEPMVT
+386 LAEIEPVVT
-395 AGRQEI
+395 AGRQEL
-401 DSMKALLSSY
+401 DSFKSLLSNY
-411 NSIIEKYSALTVT
+411 NSIIEKYSAITVT
-424 QEEILPE
+424 EEEILPD
-431 EISVMEQID
+431 EIAVMDQID
-440 TLVSQLMPGVPISI
+440 AFIAEMMPGVPISI
-454 KDMFISYATAQTPE
+454 KNFFVSYATAPAE
-468 EKQQYSAVLSMVT
+468 EKQQYSSILSIVSS
-481 TEGQKQ
+481 EGQKQ
-487 IDEKEPEVIKGEEAV
+487 IDEKEPQVIEGEEAV
-502 AQLKEGISQGYSQ
+502 AQLKAGIEAGYSQ

-524 NSKNQLDY
+524 NSKNQLDS
-532 AKQQIDAGYNEIYYN
+532 AKQQIDDGYNEIYYN
-547 ESVLNQKEAEGRQ
+547 ETLLNQKEAEGKQ
-560 ELENALSKLY
+560 ELENALAKLY

-577 SGVAEYEDGLVKYQD
+577 AGVVEYEDGLAEYQD

-601 ADAEAELEDGR
+601 IDVEEELQEGRDKIAD
-612 KEIEKAEKELRD
+612 AEKELKD

-644 EEDAEKVDAIAA
+644 EADAEKVDAIAA

-690 LGYNNGDIVAKYL
+690 LGYNNRSIVSKYL

-749 YAGWCILVGILCTGL
+749 YAGWCTLVGILCTGL

-784 KAPKIGKKI
+784 KAPKVGKKI
-793 MLERVS
+793 MLERVG
-799 FIWTRLSFLHKVTA
+799 FVWNKLSFLHKVTA

-854 FGDIFLYDVTIAISE
+854 FEDIFKYDVTIAISE
-869 NTEDL
+869 NTENL
-874 EELQDYINDNQYI
+874 EELQDYINSNRYI
-887 TSSTT
+887 NSSET

-901 NAGETI
+901 KNGETI
-907 ASVSMSVLQNPEV
+907 SSVSMSVLQNPEV

-930 DEHTPLTLTDDGVI
+930 DDHTPLELTDDGVI
-944 ISQKMS
+944 ISRKMS
-950 NVLKAKAGDTFSV
+950 NVLKAKAGDSFSV
-963 VNSDGSKTELLVTG
+963 VNSDGSKTELTVTG
-977 VTENYAMN
+977 VTENYALN
-985 YIYMTPALYEN
+985 YIYMTPTLYREV
-996 LYGEEPSYNMIYAD
+996 YGEEPSYNMIYAN

-1015 ETSDLSKELLDDS
+1015 ETSDLSTELLDDS

-1038 TMSRFVD
+1038 TMGRFVD
-1045 TIGSLKSIVVVLI
+1045 TIGSLKSIVIVLI

-1068 MYNLININ
+1068 MYNLVNIN

-1097 SAYIYR
+1097 SSYIYR
-1103 ENNIAV
+1103 ENNVAV
-1109 FFGIVFGLILGIFL
+1109 LFGIILGLILGIFL

-1136 MFISDMAWWCYV
+1136 MFISDMAWWCYA

-1154 AFFALIVTIVV
+1154 AIFALIVTIVV

>member
-1 MKKALLKDLF
+1 MKKALVKDLF

-49 ATYYREY
+49 ATYYEEY

-71 TDIQAIKDT
+71 TDIEAIKET

-94 MVKSDDNNSLVL
+94 MVKSDDKNNLVL
-106 KAISYDLDNP
+106 KAISYDLENP
-116 DTADNMNRPLLIDG
+116 DTADNMNRPLLIEG

-142 QSKLSNGKL
+142 QSKLANGKL

-162 KDDISD
+162 KDDISE

-174 FEIVGTINT
+174 YEIVGTINT

-191 GTTTVGDGEIDSY
+191 GTTTVGDGEIDTY
-204 ILIPKEDFAFDVYTD
+204 ILIPEEDFAFDVYTD

-228 GLDPFEDEYTQII
+228 GLDPFEDEYGQII
-241 EDNTQLLENN
+241 EEDTTLLENN

-274 QELADGEAEAQEK
+274 QELADGEAEAEEK
-287 LDEGWQELEDA
+287 LNDGWQELEDA

-304 AKTQLNDA
+304 AKTQIDDA
-312 RQELDEGW
+312 RQELDDGW
-320 SEYYSGVS
+320 SEYYSGIE
-328 TLETEIANGRQQI
+328 TLNTEIANGRQQI
-341 EDAKAKLYSAEA
+341 EDAKAQLYSAEA
-353 EYNDGLA
+353 EYNSGLEQ
-360 LYNQGL
+360 YNQGL
-366 AEFEEKEAAA
+366 AEFQEKEAAA
-376 LEEISGYETQ
+376 LEELSGYEAQ
-386 LNELEPMVT
+386 LAELESVVT
-395 AGRQEI
+395 AGRQEL
-401 DSMKALLSSY
+401 DSFKSLLSNY
-411 NSIIEKYSALTVT
+411 KSIIEKYSAITVT
-424 QEEILPE
+424 EEEILPD
-431 EISVMEQID
+431 EIAVMDQID
-440 TLVSQLMPGVPISI
+440 AFIAEMMPGVPISI
-454 KDMFISYATAQTPE
+454 KNFFVSYATAPAE
-468 EKQQYSAVLSMVT
+468 EKQQYSAILSIVSS
-481 TEGQKQ
+481 EGQKQ
-487 IDEKEPEVIKGEEAV
+487 IDEKEPQVIEGEEAV
-502 AQLKEGISQGYSQ
+502 AQLKAGIEAGYSQ

-524 NSKNQLDY
+524 NSKNQLDS
-532 AKQQIDAGYNEIYYN
+532 AKQQIDDGYNEIYYN
-547 ESVLNQKEAEGRQ
+547 ESLLNQKEAEGKQ
-560 ELENALSKLY
+560 KLENALAKLY

-577 SGVAEYEDGLVKYQD
+577 AGVVEYEDGLAEYQD

-601 ADAEAELEDGR
+601 IDVEEELQEGRDKIAD
-612 KEIEKAEKELRD
+612 AEKELKD

-690 LGYNNGDIVAKYL
+690 LGYNNRSIVSKYL

-749 YAGWCILVGILCTGL
+749 YAGWCTLVGILCTGL

-784 KAPKIGKKI
+784 KAPKVGKKI
-793 MLERVS
+793 MLERVG
-799 FIWTRLSFLHKVTA
+799 FVWNKLSFLHKVTA

-854 FGDIFLYDVTIAISE
+854 FEDIFKYDVTIAISE
-869 NTEDL
+869 NTENL
-874 EELQDYINDNQYI
+874 EELQDYINSNQYI
-887 TSSTT
+887 NSSET

-901 NAGETI
+901 KNGETI
-907 ASVSMSVLQNPEV
+907 SSVSMSVLQNPEV

-930 DEHTPLTLTDDGVI
+930 DDHTPLELTDDGVI

-950 NVLKAKAGDTFSV
+950 NVLKAKAGDSFSV
-963 VNSDGSKTELLVTG
+963 VNSDGSKTELTVTG
-977 VTENYAMN
+977 VTENYALN
-985 YIYMTPALYEN
+985 YIYMTPTLYREV
-996 LYGEEPSYNMIYAD
+996 YGEEPSYNMIYAN

-1015 ETSDLSKELLDDS
+1015 ETSDLSTELLDDS

-1038 TMSRFVD
+1038 TMGRFVD
-1045 TIGSLKSIVVVLI
+1045 TIGSLKSIVIVLI

-1068 MYNLININ
+1068 MYNLVNIN

-1097 SAYIYR
+1097 SSYIYR
-1103 ENNIAV
+1103 ENNVAV
-1109 FFGIVFGLILGIFL
+1109 LFGIILGLILGIFL

-1136 MFISDMAWWCYV
+1136 MFISDMAWWCYA

-1154 AFFALIVTIVV
+1154 AIFALIVTIVV

>member
-1 MKKALLKDLF
+1 MKKALVKDLF

-49 ATYYREY
+49 ATYYEEY

-71 TDIQAIKDT
+71 TDIEAIKET

-94 MVKSDDNNSLVL
+94 MVKSDDKNNLVL
-106 KAISYDLDNP
+106 KAISYDLENP
-116 DTADNMNRPLLIDG
+116 DTADNMNRPLLIEG

-142 QSKLSNGKL
+142 QSKLANGKL

-162 KDDISD
+162 KDDISE

-174 FEIVGTINT
+174 YEIVGTINT

-191 GTTTVGDGEIDSY
+191 GTTTVGDGEIDTY
-204 ILIPKEDFAFDVYTD
+204 ILIPEEDFAFDVYTD

-228 GLDPFEDEYTQII
+228 GLDPFEDEYGQII
-241 EDNTQLLENN
+241 EEDTTLLENN

-274 QELADGEAEAQEK
+274 QELADGEAEAEEK
-287 LDEGWQELEDA
+287 LNDGWQELEDA

-304 AKTQLNDA
+304 AKTQIDDA
-312 RQELDEGW
+312 RQELDDGW
-320 SEYYSGVS
+320 SEYYSGIE
-328 TLETEIANGRQQI
+328 TLNTEIANGRQQI
-341 EDAKAKLYSAEA
+341 EDAKAQLYSAEA
-353 EYNDGLA
+353 EYNSGLEQ
-360 LYNQGL
+360 YNQGL
-366 AEFEEKEAAA
+366 AEFQEKEAAA
-376 LEEISGYETQ
+376 LEELSGYEAQ
-386 LNELEPMVT
+386 LAGLEPVVT
-395 AGRQEI
+395 AGRQEL
-401 DSMKALLSSY
+401 DSFKSLLANY
-411 NSIIEKYSALTVT
+411 NSIIEKYSAITVT
-424 QEEILPE
+424 EEEILPE
-431 EISVMEQID
+431 EIAVMDQID
-440 TLVSQLMPGVPISI
+440 AFIAEMMPGVPISI
-454 KDMFISYATAQTPE
+454 KNFFVSYATAPAE
-468 EKQQYSAVLSMVT
+468 EKQQYSAILSLVSS
-481 TEGQKQ
+481 EGQKQ
-487 IDEKEPEVIKGEEAV
+487 IDEKEPQVIEGEEAV
-502 AQLKEGISQGYSQ
+502 AQLKAGIEAGYSQ

-524 NSKNQLDY
+524 NSKNQLDS
-532 AKQQIDAGYNEIYYN
+532 AKQQIDDGYNEIYYN
-547 ESVLNQKEAEGRQ
+547 ESLLNQKEAEGKQ
-560 ELENALSKLY
+560 KLENALAKLY

-577 SGVAEYEDGLVKYQD
+577 AGVVEYEDGLAEYQD

-601 ADAEAELEDGR
+601 IDVEEELQEGRDKIAD
-612 KEIEKAEKELRD
+612 AEKELKD

-690 LGYNNGDIVAKYL
+690 LGYNNRSIVSKYL

-749 YAGWCILVGILCTGL
+749 YAGWCTLVGILCTGL

-784 KAPKIGKKI
+784 KAPKVGKKI
-793 MLERVS
+793 MLERVG
-799 FIWTRLSFLHKVTA
+799 FVWNKLSFLHKVTA

-854 FGDIFLYDVTIAISE
+854 FEDIFKYDVTIAISE
-869 NTEDL
+869 NTENL
-874 EELQDYINDNQYI
+874 EELQDYINSNQYI
-887 TSSTT
+887 NSSET

-901 NAGETI
+901 KNGETI
-907 ASVSMSVLQNPEV
+907 SSVSMSVLQNPEV

-930 DEHTPLTLTDDGVI
+930 DDHTPLELTDDGVI

-950 NVLKAKAGDTFSV
+950 NVLKAKAGDSFSV
-963 VNSDGSKTELLVTG
+963 VNSDGSKTELTVTG
-977 VTENYAMN
+977 VTENYALN
-985 YIYMTPALYEN
+985 YIYMTPTLYREV
-996 LYGEEPSYNMIYAD
+996 YGEEPSYNMIYAN

-1015 ETSDLSKELLDDS
+1015 ETSDLSTELLDDS

-1038 TMSRFVD
+1038 TMGRFVD
-1045 TIGSLKSIVVVLI
+1045 TIGSLKSIVIVLI

-1068 MYNLININ
+1068 MYNLVNIN

-1097 SAYIYR
+1097 SSYIYR
-1103 ENNIAV
+1103 ENNVAV
-1109 FFGIVFGLILGIFL
+1109 LFGIILGLILGIFL

-1136 MFISDMAWWCYV
+1136 MFISDMAWWCYA

-1154 AFFALIVTIVV
+1154 AIFALIVTIVV

>member
-1 MKKALLKDLF
+1 MKKALVKDLF

-49 ATYYREY
+49 AAYYEEY

-71 TDIQAIKDT
+71 TDIEAIKET

-94 MVKSDDNNSLVL
+94 MVKSDDKNNLVL
-106 KAISYDLDNP
+106 KAISYDLENP
-116 DTADNMNRPLLIDG
+116 DTADNMNRPLLIEG

-142 QSKLSNGKL
+142 QSKLANGKL

-162 KDDISD
+162 KDDISE

-174 FEIVGTINT
+174 YEIVGTINT

-191 GTTTVGDGEIDSY
+191 GTTTVGDGEIDTY
-204 ILIPKEDFAFDVYTD
+204 ILIPEEDFAFDVYTD

-228 GLDPFEDEYTQII
+228 GLDPFEDEYGQII
-241 EDNTQLLENN
+241 EENTALLENN

-259 NDIVAEAQEELDDAK
+259 NDIVAEAQEELEDAK
-274 QELADGEAEAQEK
+274 QELADGEAEAEEK
-287 LDEGWQELEDA
+287 LNEGWQELEDA

-304 AKTQLNDA
+304 AKTQIDDA
-312 RQELDEGW
+312 RQELDDGW
-320 SEYYSGVS
+320 SEYYSGIE
-328 TLETEIANGRQQI
+328 TLNTEIANGRQQI
-341 EDAKAKLYSAEA
+341 EDAKAQLYSAEA
-353 EYNDGLA
+353 EYNSGLEQ
-360 LYNQGL
+360 YNQGL
-366 AEFEEKEAAA
+366 AEFQEKEAAA
-376 LEEISGYETQ
+376 LEELSGYESQ
-386 LNELEPMVT
+386 LAELEPVVT
-395 AGRQEI
+395 AGRQEL
-401 DSMKALLSSY
+401 DSFKSLLANY
-411 NSIIEKYSALTVT
+411 NSIIEKYSAITVT
-424 QEEILPE
+424 EEEILPD
-431 EISVMEQID
+431 EIAVMDQID
-440 TLVSQLMPGVPISI
+440 AFIAEMMPGVPISI
-454 KDMFISYATAQTPE
+454 KNFFVSYATALAE
-468 EKQQYSAVLSMVT
+468 EKQQYSAILSIVSS
-481 TEGQKQ
+481 EGQKQ
-487 IDEKEPEVIKGEEAV
+487 IDEKEPQVIEGEEAV
-502 AQLKEGISQGYSQ
+502 AQLKAGIEVGYSQ

-524 NSKNQLDY
+524 SSKNQLDS
-532 AKQQIDAGYNEIYYN
+532 AKQQIDDGYNEIYYN
-547 ESVLNQKEAEGRQ
+547 ESLLNQKEAEGKQ
-560 ELENALSKLY
+560 ELENALAKLY

-577 SGVAEYEDGLVKYQD
+577 AGVVEYEDGLAEYQD

-601 ADAEAELEDGR
+601 IDVEEELQEGRDKIAD
-612 KEIEKAEKELRD
+612 AEKELKD

-690 LGYNNGDIVAKYL
+690 LGYNNRSIVSKYL

-784 KAPKIGKKI
+784 KAPKVGKKI
-793 MLERVS
+793 MLERVG
-799 FIWTRLSFLHKVTA
+799 FIWNRLSFLHKVTA

-854 FGDIFLYDVTIAISE
+854 FEDIFKYDVTIAISE
-869 NTEDL
+869 NTENL
-874 EELQDYINDNQYI
+874 EELQDYINSNQYI
-887 TSSTT
+887 NSSET

-901 NAGETI
+901 KNGETI
-907 ASVSMSVLQNPEV
+907 SSVSMSVLQNPEV

-930 DEHTPLTLTDDGVI
+930 DDHTPLELTDDGVI

-950 NVLKAKAGDTFSV
+950 NVLKAKAGDSFSV
-963 VNSDGSKTELLVTG
+963 VNSDGSKTELTVTG

-985 YIYMTPALYEN
+985 YIYMTPTLYREV
-996 LYGEEPSYNMIYAD
+996 YGEEPSYNMIYAN

-1015 ETSDLSKELLDDS
+1015 ETSDLSTELLDDS

-1038 TMSRFVD
+1038 TMGRFVD
-1045 TIGSLKSIVVVLI
+1045 TIGSLKSIVIVLI

-1068 MYNLININ
+1068 MYNLVNIN

-1097 SAYIYR
+1097 SSYIYR
-1103 ENNIAV
+1103 ENNVAV
-1109 FFGIVFGLILGIFL
+1109 LFGIILGLILGIFL

-1136 MFISDMAWWCYV
+1136 MFISDMAWWCYA

-1154 AFFALIVTIVV
+1154 AIFALIVTIVV

>member
-1 MKKALLKDLF
+1 MKKALVKDLF

-49 ATYYREY
+49 ATYYEEY

-71 TDIQAIKDT
+71 TDIEAIKET

-94 MVKSDDNNSLVL
+94 MVKSDDKNNLVL
-106 KAISYDLDNP
+106 KAISYDLENP
-116 DTADNMNRPLLIDG
+116 DTADNMNRPLLIEG

-142 QSKLSNGKL
+142 QSKLANGKL

-162 KDDISD
+162 KDDISE

-174 FEIVGTINT
+174 YEIVGTINT

-191 GTTTVGDGEIDSY
+191 GTTTVGDGEIDTY
-204 ILIPKEDFAFDVYTD
+204 ILIPEEDFAFDVYTD

-228 GLDPFEDEYTQII
+228 GLDPFEDEYGQII
-241 EDNTQLLENN
+241 EENTDLLENN

-274 QELADGEAEAQEK
+274 QELADGEAEAEEK
-287 LDEGWQELEDA
+287 LNDGWQELEDA

-304 AKTQLNDA
+304 AKTRIDDA
-312 RQELDEGW
+312 RQELDDGW
-320 SEYYSGVS
+320 SEYYSGIE
-328 TLETEIANGRQQI
+328 TLNTEIANGRQQI
-341 EDAKAKLYSAEA
+341 EDAKAQLYSAEA
-353 EYNDGLA
+353 EYNSGLEQ
-360 LYNQGL
+360 YNQGL
-366 AEFEEKEAAA
+366 AEFQEKEAAA
-376 LEEISGYETQ
+376 LEELSGYEAQ
-386 LNELEPMVT
+386 LAELEPVVT
-395 AGRQEI
+395 AGRQEL
-401 DSMKALLSSY
+401 DSFKSLLANY
-411 NSIIEKYSALTVT
+411 KSIIEKYSAITVT
-424 QEEILPE
+424 EEEILPD
-431 EISVMEQID
+431 EIAVMDQID
-440 TLVSQLMPGVPISI
+440 AFIAEMMPGVPISI
-454 KDMFISYATAQTPE
+454 KNFFVSYATAPAE
-468 EKQQYSAVLSMVT
+468 EKQQYSAILSIVSS
-481 TEGQKQ
+481 EGQKQ
-487 IDEKEPEVIKGEEAV
+487 IDEKEPQVIEGEEAV
-502 AQLKEGISQGYSQ
+502 AQLKAGIEAGYSQ
-515 LEAGRQELQ
+515 LEAGRQEFQ
-524 NSKNQLDY
+524 NSKNQLDI
-532 AKQQIDAGYNEIYYN
+532 AKQQIDDGYNEIYYN
-547 ESVLNQKEAEGRQ
+547 ESLLNQKEAEGKQ
-560 ELENALSKLY
+560 KLENALAKLY

-577 SGVAEYEDGLVKYQD
+577 AGVVEYEDGLAEYQD

-601 ADAEAELEDGR
+601 IDVEEELQEGRDKIAD
-612 KEIEKAEKELRD
+612 AEKELKD

-690 LGYNNGDIVAKYL
+690 LGYNNRSIVSKYL

-749 YAGWCILVGILCTGL
+749 YAGWCTLVGILCTGL

-784 KAPKIGKKI
+784 KAPKVGKKI
-793 MLERVS
+793 MLERVG
-799 FIWTRLSFLHKVTA
+799 FVWNKLSFLHKVTA

-854 FGDIFLYDVTIAISE
+854 FEDIFKYDVTIAISE
-869 NTEDL
+869 NTENL
-874 EELQDYINDNQYI
+874 EELQDYINSNQYI
-887 TSSTT
+887 NSSET

-901 NAGETI
+901 KNGETI
-907 ASVSMSVLQNPEV
+907 SSVSMSVLQNPEV

-930 DEHTPLTLTDDGVI
+930 DDHTPLELTDDGVI

-950 NVLKAKAGDTFSV
+950 NVLKAKAGDSFSV
-963 VNSDGSKTELLVTG
+963 VNSDGSKTELTVTG
-977 VTENYAMN
+977 VTENYALN
-985 YIYMTPALYEN
+985 YIYMTPTLYREV
-996 LYGEEPSYNMIYAD
+996 YGEEPSYNMIYAN

-1015 ETSDLSKELLDDS
+1015 ETSDLSTELLDDS

-1038 TMSRFVD
+1038 TMGRFVD
-1045 TIGSLKSIVVVLI
+1045 TIGSLKSIVIVLI

-1068 MYNLININ
+1068 MYNLVNIN

-1097 SAYIYR
+1097 SSYIYR
-1103 ENNIAV
+1103 ENNVAV
-1109 FFGIVFGLILGIFL
+1109 LFGIILGLILGIFL

-1136 MFISDMAWWCYV
+1136 MFISDMAWWCYA

-1154 AFFALIVTIVV
+1154 AIFALIVTIVV

>member
-1 MKKALLKDLF
+1 MKKALVKDLF

-49 ATYYREY
+49 ATYYEEY

-71 TDIQAIKDT
+71 TDIEAIKET

-94 MVKSDDNNSLVL
+94 MVKSDDKNNLVL
-106 KAISYDLDNP
+106 KAISYDLENP
-116 DTADNMNRPLLIDG
+116 DTADNMNRPLLIEG

-142 QSKLSNGKL
+142 QSKLANGKL

-162 KDDISD
+162 KDDISE

-174 FEIVGTINT
+174 YEIVGTINT

-191 GTTTVGDGEIDSY
+191 GTTTVGDGEIDTY
-204 ILIPKEDFAFDVYTD
+204 ILIPEEDFAFDVYTD

-228 GLDPFEDEYTQII
+228 GLDPFEDEYGQII
-241 EDNTQLLENN
+241 EEDTTLLENN

-274 QELADGEAEAQEK
+274 QELADGEAEAEEK
-287 LDEGWQELEDA
+287 LNDGWQELEDA

-304 AKTQLNDA
+304 AKTQIDDA
-312 RQELDEGW
+312 RQELDDGW
-320 SEYYSGVS
+320 SEYYSGIE
-328 TLETEIANGRQQI
+328 TLNTEIANGRQQI
-341 EDAKAKLYSAEA
+341 EDAKAQLYSAEA
-353 EYNDGLA
+353 EYNSGLEQ
-360 LYNQGL
+360 YNQGL
-366 AEFEEKEAAA
+366 AEFQEKEAAA
-376 LEEISGYETQ
+376 LEELSGYEAQ
-386 LNELEPMVT
+386 LAGLEPVVT
-395 AGRQEI
+395 AGRQEL
-401 DSMKALLSSY
+401 DSFKSLLANY
-411 NSIIEKYSALTVT
+411 NSIIEKYSAITVT
-424 QEEILPE
+424 EEEILPE
-431 EISVMEQID
+431 EIAVMDQID
-440 TLVSQLMPGVPISI
+440 AFIAEMMPGVPISI
-454 KDMFISYATAQTPE
+454 KNFFVYYATAPAE
-468 EKQQYSAVLSMVT
+468 EKQQYSAILSIVSS
-481 TEGQKQ
+481 EGQKQ
-487 IDEKEPEVIKGEEAV
+487 IDEKEPQVIEGEEAV
-502 AQLKEGISQGYSQ
+502 AQLKAGIEAGYSQ

-524 NSKNQLDY
+524 NSKNQLDS
-532 AKQQIDAGYNEIYYN
+532 AKQQIDDGYNEIYYN
-547 ESVLNQKEAEGRQ
+547 ESLLNQKEAEGKQ
-560 ELENALSKLY
+560 KLENALAKLY
-570 SGEADYD
+570 PGEADYD
-577 SGVAEYEDGLVKYQD
+577 AGVVEYEDGLAEYQD

-601 ADAEAELEDGR
+601 IDVEEELQEGRDKIAD
-612 KEIEKAEKELRD
+612 AEKELKD

-690 LGYNNGDIVAKYL
+690 LGYNNRSIVSKYL

-749 YAGWCILVGILCTGL
+749 YAGWCTLVGILCTGL

-784 KAPKIGKKI
+784 KAPKVGKKI
-793 MLERVS
+793 MLERVG
-799 FIWTRLSFLHKVTA
+799 FVWNKLSFLHKVTA

-854 FGDIFLYDVTIAISE
+854 FEDIFKYDVTIAISE
-869 NTEDL
+869 NTENL
-874 EELQDYINDNQYI
+874 EELQDYINSNQYI
-887 TSSTT
+887 NSSET

-901 NAGETI
+901 KNGETI
-907 ASVSMSVLQNPEV
+907 SSVSMSVLQNPEV

-930 DEHTPLTLTDDGVI
+930 DDHTPLELTDDGVI

-950 NVLKAKAGDTFSV
+950 NVLKAKAGDSFSV
-963 VNSDGSKTELLVTG
+963 VNSDGSKTELTVTG
-977 VTENYAMN
+977 VTENYALN
-985 YIYMTPALYEN
+985 YIYMTPTLYREV
-996 LYGEEPSYNMIYAD
+996 YGEEPSYNMIYAN

-1015 ETSDLSKELLDDS
+1015 ETSDLSTELLDDS

-1038 TMSRFVD
+1038 TMGRFVD
-1045 TIGSLKSIVVVLI
+1045 TIGSLKSIVIVLI

-1068 MYNLININ
+1068 MYNLVNIN

-1097 SAYIYR
+1097 SSYIYR
-1103 ENNIAV
+1103 ENNVAV
-1109 FFGIVFGLILGIFL
+1109 LFGIILGLILGIFL

-1136 MFISDMAWWCYV
+1136 MFISDMAWWCYA

-1154 AFFALIVTIVV
+1154 AIFALIVTIVV

>member
-1 MKKALLKDLF
+1 MKKALVKDLF

-49 ATYYREY
+49 ATYYEEY

-71 TDIQAIKDT
+71 TDIEAIKET

-94 MVKSDDNNSLVL
+94 MVKSDDKNNLVL
-106 KAISYDLDNP
+106 KAISYDLENP
-116 DTADNMNRPLLIDG
+116 DTADNMNRPLLIEG

-142 QSKLSNGKL
+142 QSKLANGKL

-162 KDDISD
+162 KDDISE

-174 FEIVGTINT
+174 YEIVGTINT

-191 GTTTVGDGEIDSY
+191 GTTTVGDGEIDTY
-204 ILIPKEDFAFDVYTD
+204 ILIPEEDFAFDVYTD

-228 GLDPFEDEYTQII
+228 GLDPFEDEYGQII
-241 EDNTQLLENN
+241 EENTDILENN

-259 NDIVAEAQEELDDAK
+259 NDIVAEAREELDDAK
-274 QELADGEAEAQEK
+274 QELADGEAEAEEK
-287 LDEGWQELEDA
+287 LNDGWQELEDA

-304 AKTQLNDA
+304 AKTRIDDA
-312 RQELDEGW
+312 RQELDDGW
-320 SEYYSGVS
+320 SEYYSGIE
-328 TLETEIANGRQQI
+328 TLNTEIANGRQQI
-341 EDAKAKLYSAEA
+341 EDAKAQLYSAEA
-353 EYNDGLA
+353 EYNSGLEQ
-360 LYNQGL
+360 YNQGL
-366 AEFEEKEAAA
+366 AEFQEKEAEA
-376 LEEISGYETQ
+376 LEELSGYEAQ
-386 LNELEPMVT
+386 LAELEPVVT
-395 AGRQEI
+395 AGRQEL
-401 DSMKALLSSY
+401 DSFKSLLANY
-411 NSIIEKYSALTVT
+411 NSIIEKYSAITVT
-424 QEEILPE
+424 EEEILPD
-431 EISVMEQID
+431 EIAVMDQID
-440 TLVSQLMPGVPISI
+440 AFIAEMMPGVPISI
-454 KDMFISYATAQTPE
+454 KNFFVSYATAPAE
-468 EKQQYSAVLSMVT
+468 EKQQYSAILSIVSS
-481 TEGQKQ
+481 EGQKQ
-487 IDEKEPEVIKGEEAV
+487 IDEKEPQVIEGEEAV
-502 AQLKEGISQGYSQ
+502 AQLKAGIEAGYSQ

-524 NSKNQLDY
+524 NSKHQLDI
-532 AKQQIDAGYNEIYYN
+532 AKQQIDDGYNEIYYN
-547 ESVLNQKEAEGRQ
+547 ESLLNQKEAEGKQ
-560 ELENALSKLY
+560 KLENALAKLY

-577 SGVAEYEDGLVKYQD
+577 AGVVEYEDGLAEYQD

-601 ADAEAELEDGR
+601 IDVEEELQEGRDKIAD
-612 KEIEKAEKELRD
+612 AEKELKD

-690 LGYNNGDIVAKYL
+690 LGYNNRSIVSKYL

-749 YAGWCILVGILCTGL
+749 YAGWCTLVGILCTGL

-784 KAPKIGKKI
+784 KAPKVGKKI
-793 MLERVS
+793 MLERVG
-799 FIWTRLSFLHKVTA
+799 FVWNKLSFLHKVTA

-854 FGDIFLYDVTIAISE
+854 FEDIFKYDVTIAISE
-869 NTEDL
+869 NTENL
-874 EELQDYINDNQYI
+874 EELQDYINSNRYI
-887 TSSTT
+887 NSSET
-892 LMVKTVDAE
+892 LMVKAVDAE
-901 NAGETI
+901 KNGETI
-907 ASVSMSVLQNPEV
+907 SSVSMSVLQNPEV

-930 DEHTPLTLTDDGVI
+930 DDHTPLELTDDGVI

-950 NVLKAKAGDTFSV
+950 NVLKAKAGDSFSV
-963 VNSDGSKTELLVTG
+963 VNSDGSKTELAVTG
-977 VTENYAMN
+977 VTENYALN
-985 YIYMTPALYEN
+985 YIYMTPTLYREV
-996 LYGEEPSYNMIYAD
+996 YGEEPSYNMIYAN

-1015 ETSDLSKELLDDS
+1015 ETSDLSTELLDDS

-1038 TMSRFVD
+1038 TMGRFVD
-1045 TIGSLKSIVVVLI
+1045 TIGSLKSIVIVLI

-1068 MYNLININ
+1068 MYNLVNIN

-1097 SAYIYR
+1097 SSYIYR
-1103 ENNIAV
+1103 ENNVAV
-1109 FFGIVFGLILGIFL
+1109 LFGIILGLILGIFL

-1136 MFISDMAWWCYV
+1136 MFISDMAWWCYA

-1154 AFFALIVTIVV
+1154 AIFALIVTIVV

>member
-1 MKKALLKDLF
+1 MKKALVKDLF

-49 ATYYREY
+49 ATYYEEY

-71 TDIQAIKDT
+71 TDIEAIKET

-94 MVKSDDNNSLVL
+94 MVKSDDKNNLVL
-106 KAISYDLDNP
+106 KAISYDLENP
-116 DTADNMNRPLLIDG
+116 DTADNMNRPLLIEG

-142 QSKLSNGKL
+142 QSKLANGKL

-162 KDDISD
+162 KDDISE

-174 FEIVGTINT
+174 YEIVGTINT

-191 GTTTVGDGEIDSY
+191 GTTTVGDGEIDTY
-204 ILIPKEDFAFDVYTD
+204 ILIPEEDFAFDVYTD

-228 GLDPFEDEYTQII
+228 GLDPFEDEYGQII
-241 EDNTQLLENN
+241 EENTDLLENN

-274 QELADGEAEAQEK
+274 QELADGEAEAEEK
-287 LDEGWQELEDA
+287 LNDGWQELEDA

-304 AKTQLNDA
+304 AKTRIDDA
-312 RQELDEGW
+312 RQELDDGW
-320 SEYYSGVS
+320 SEYYSGIE
-328 TLETEIANGRQQI
+328 TLNTEIANGRQQI
-341 EDAKAKLYSAEA
+341 EDAKAQLYSAEA
-353 EYNDGLA
+353 EYNSGLEQ
-360 LYNQGL
+360 YNQGL
-366 AEFEEKEAAA
+366 AEFQEKEAAA
-376 LEEISGYETQ
+376 LEELSGYEAQ
-386 LNELEPMVT
+386 LAELEPVVT
-395 AGRQEI
+395 AGRQEL
-401 DSMKALLSSY
+401 DSFKSLLANY
-411 NSIIEKYSALTVT
+411 KSIIEKYSAITVT
-424 QEEILPE
+424 EEEILPD
-431 EISVMEQID
+431 EIAVMDQID
-440 TLVSQLMPGVPISI
+440 AFIAEMMPGVPISI
-454 KDMFISYATAQTPE
+454 KNFFVSYATAPAE
-468 EKQQYSAVLSMVT
+468 EKQQYSAILSIVSS
-481 TEGQKQ
+481 EGQKQ
-487 IDEKEPEVIKGEEAV
+487 IDEKEPQVIEGEEAV
-502 AQLKEGISQGYSQ
+502 AQLKAGIEAGYSQ

-524 NSKNQLDY
+524 NSKNQLDS
-532 AKQQIDAGYNEIYYN
+532 AKQQIDDGYNEIYYN
-547 ESVLNQKEAEGRQ
+547 ESLLNQKEAEGKQ
-560 ELENALSKLY
+560 KLENALAKLY

-577 SGVAEYEDGLVKYQD
+577 AGVVEYEDGLAEYQD

-601 ADAEAELEDGR
+601 IDVEEELQEGRDKIAD
-612 KEIEKAEKELRD
+612 AEKELKD

-630 YVFDRNDNPGYSTY
+630 YVFDRNYNPGYSTY

-690 LGYNNGDIVAKYL
+690 LGYNNRSIVSKYL

-749 YAGWCILVGILCTGL
+749 YAGWCTLVGILCTGL

-784 KAPKIGKKI
+784 KAPKVGKKI
-793 MLERVS
+793 MLERVG
-799 FIWTRLSFLHKVTA
+799 FVWNKLSFLHKVTA

-854 FGDIFLYDVTIAISE
+854 FEDIFKYDVTIAISE
-869 NTEDL
+869 NTENL
-874 EELQDYINDNQYI
+874 EELQDYINSNQYI
-887 TSSTT
+887 NSSET

-901 NAGETI
+901 KNGETI
-907 ASVSMSVLQNPEV
+907 SSVSMSVLQNPEV

-930 DEHTPLTLTDDGVI
+930 DDHTPLELTDDGVI

-950 NVLKAKAGDTFSV
+950 NVLKAKAGDSFSV
-963 VNSDGSKTELLVTG
+963 VNSDGSKTELTVTG
-977 VTENYAMN
+977 VTENYALN
-985 YIYMTPALYEN
+985 YIYMTPTLYREV
-996 LYGEEPSYNMIYAD
+996 YGEEPSYNMIYAN

-1015 ETSDLSKELLDDS
+1015 ETSDLSTELLDDS

-1038 TMSRFVD
+1038 TMGRFVD
-1045 TIGSLKSIVVVLI
+1045 TIGSLKSIVIVLI

-1068 MYNLININ
+1068 MYNLVNIN

-1097 SAYIYR
+1097 SSYIYR
-1103 ENNIAV
+1103 ENNVAV
-1109 FFGIVFGLILGIFL
+1109 LFGIILGLILGIFL

-1136 MFISDMAWWCYV
+1136 MFISDMAWWCYA

-1154 AFFALIVTIVV
+1154 AVFALIVTIVV

>member
-1 MKKALLKDLF
+1 MKKALVKDLF

-49 ATYYREY
+49 ATYYEEY

-71 TDIQAIKDT
+71 TDIEAIKET

-94 MVKSDDNNSLVL
+94 MVKSDDKNNLVL
-106 KAISYDLDNP
+106 KAISYDLENP
-116 DTADNMNRPLLIDG
+116 DTADNMNRPLLIEG

-142 QSKLSNGKL
+142 QSKLANGKL

-162 KDDISD
+162 KDDISE

-174 FEIVGTINT
+174 YEIVGTINT

-191 GTTTVGDGEIDSY
+191 GTTTVGDGEIDTY
-204 ILIPKEDFAFDVYTD
+204 ILIPEEDFAFDVYTD

-228 GLDPFEDEYTQII
+228 GLDPFEDEYGQII
-241 EDNTQLLENN
+241 EEDTTLLENN

-274 QELADGEAEAQEK
+274 QKLADGEAEAEEK
-287 LDEGWQELEDA
+287 LNDGWQELEDA

-304 AKTQLNDA
+304 AKTQIDDA
-312 RQELDEGW
+312 RQELDDGW
-320 SEYYSGVS
+320 SEYYSGIE
-328 TLETEIANGRQQI
+328 TLNTEIANGRQQI
-341 EDAKAKLYSAEA
+341 EDAKAQLYSAEA
-353 EYNDGLA
+353 EYNSGLEQ
-360 LYNQGL
+360 YNQGL
-366 AEFEEKEAAA
+366 AEFQEKEAAA
-376 LEEISGYETQ
+376 LEELSGYEAQ
-386 LNELEPMVT
+386 LAGLEPVVT
-395 AGRQEI
+395 AGRQEL
-401 DSMKALLSSY
+401 DSFKSLLANY
-411 NSIIEKYSALTVT
+411 NSIIEKYSAITVT
-424 QEEILPE
+424 EEEILPE
-431 EISVMEQID
+431 EIAVMDQID
-440 TLVSQLMPGVPISI
+440 AFIAEMMPGVPISI
-454 KDMFISYATAQTPE
+454 KNFFVYYATAPAE
-468 EKQQYSAVLSMVT
+468 EKQQYSAILSIVSS
-481 TEGQKQ
+481 EGQKQ
-487 IDEKEPEVIKGEEAV
+487 IDEKEPQVIEGEEAV
-502 AQLKEGISQGYSQ
+502 AQLKAGIEAGYSQ

-524 NSKNQLDY
+524 NSKNQLDS
-532 AKQQIDAGYNEIYYN
+532 AKQQIDDGYNEIYYN
-547 ESVLNQKEAEGRQ
+547 ESLLNQKEAEGKQ
-560 ELENALSKLY
+560 KLENALAKLY

-577 SGVAEYEDGLVKYQD
+577 AGVVEYEDGLAEYQD

-601 ADAEAELEDGR
+601 IDVEEELQEGRDKIAD
-612 KEIEKAEKELRD
+612 AEKELKD

-690 LGYNNGDIVAKYL
+690 LGYNNRSIVSKYL

-749 YAGWCILVGILCTGL
+749 YAGWCTLVGILCTGL

-784 KAPKIGKKI
+784 KAPKVGKKI
-793 MLERVS
+793 MLERVG
-799 FIWTRLSFLHKVTA
+799 FVWNKLSFLHKVTA

-854 FGDIFLYDVTIAISE
+854 FEDIFKYDVTIAISE
-869 NTEDL
+869 NTENL
-874 EELQDYINDNQYI
+874 EELQDYINSNQYI
-887 TSSTT
+887 NSSET

-901 NAGETI
+901 KNGETI
-907 ASVSMSVLQNPEV
+907 SSVSMSVLQNPEV

-930 DEHTPLTLTDDGVI
+930 DDHTPLELTDDGVI

-950 NVLKAKAGDTFSV
+950 NVLKAKAGDSFSV
-963 VNSDGSKTELLVTG
+963 VNSDGSKTELTVTG
-977 VTENYAMN
+977 VTENYALN
-985 YIYMTPALYEN
+985 YIYMTPTLYREV
-996 LYGEEPSYNMIYAD
+996 YGEEPSYNMIYAN

-1015 ETSDLSKELLDDS
+1015 ETSDLSTELLDDS

-1038 TMSRFVD
+1038 TMGRFVD
-1045 TIGSLKSIVVVLI
+1045 TIGSLKSIVIVLI

-1068 MYNLININ
+1068 MYNLVNIN

-1097 SAYIYR
+1097 SSYIYR
-1103 ENNIAV
+1103 ENNVAV
-1109 FFGIVFGLILGIFL
+1109 LFGIILGLILGIFL

-1136 MFISDMAWWCYV
+1136 MFISDMAWWCYA

-1154 AFFALIVTIVV
+1154 AIFALIVTIVV

>member
-1 MKKALLKDLF
+1 MKKALVKDLF

-49 ATYYREY
+49 ATYYEEY

-71 TDIQAIKDT
+71 TDIEAIKET

-94 MVKSDDNNSLVL
+94 MVKSDDKNNLVL
-106 KAISYDLDNP
+106 KAISYDLENP
-116 DTADNMNRPLLIDG
+116 DTADNMNRPLLIEG

-142 QSKLSNGKL
+142 QSKLANGKL

-162 KDDISD
+162 KDDISE

-174 FEIVGTINT
+174 YEIVGTINT

-191 GTTTVGDGEIDSY
+191 GTTTVGDGEIDTY
-204 ILIPKEDFAFDVYTD
+204 ILIPEEDFAFDVYTD

-228 GLDPFEDEYTQII
+228 GLDPFEDEYGQII
-241 EDNTQLLENN
+241 EEDTTLLENN

-274 QELADGEAEAQEK
+274 QELADGEAEAEEK
-287 LDEGWQELEDA
+287 LNDGWQELEDA

-304 AKTQLNDA
+304 AKTQIDDA
-312 RQELDEGW
+312 RQELDDGW
-320 SEYYSGVS
+320 SEYYSGIE
-328 TLETEIANGRQQI
+328 TLNTEIANGRQQI
-341 EDAKAKLYSAEA
+341 EDAKAQLYSAEA
-353 EYNDGLA
+353 EYNSGLEQ
-360 LYNQGL
+360 YNQGL
-366 AEFEEKEAAA
+366 AEFQEKEAAA
-376 LEEISGYETQ
+376 LEELSGYEAQ
-386 LNELEPMVT
+386 LAGLEPVVT
-395 AGRQEI
+395 AGRQEL
-401 DSMKALLSSY
+401 DSFKSLLANY
-411 NSIIEKYSALTVT
+411 NSIIEKYSAITVT
-424 QEEILPE
+424 EEEILPE
-431 EISVMEQID
+431 EIAVMDQID
-440 TLVSQLMPGVPISI
+440 AFIAEMMPGVPISI
-454 KDMFISYATAQTPE
+454 KSFFVSYATAPAE
-468 EKQQYSAVLSMVT
+468 EKQQYSAILSLVSS
-481 TEGQKQ
+481 EGQKQ
-487 IDEKEPEVIKGEEAV
+487 IDEKEPQVIEGEEAV
-502 AQLKEGISQGYSQ
+502 AQLKAGIEAGYSQ

-524 NSKNQLDY
+524 NSKNQLDS
-532 AKQQIDAGYNEIYYN
+532 AKQQIDDGYNEIYYN
-547 ESVLNQKEAEGRQ
+547 ESLLNQKEAEGKQ
-560 ELENALSKLY
+560 KLENALAKLY

-577 SGVAEYEDGLVKYQD
+577 AGVVEYEDGLAEYQD

-601 ADAEAELEDGR
+601 IDVEEELQEGRDKIAD
-612 KEIEKAEKELRD
+612 AEKELKD

-690 LGYNNGDIVAKYL
+690 LGYNNRSIVSKYL

-749 YAGWCILVGILCTGL
+749 YAGWCTLVGILCTGL

-784 KAPKIGKKI
+784 KAPKVGKKI
-793 MLERVS
+793 MLERVG
-799 FIWTRLSFLHKVTA
+799 FVWNKLSFLHKVTA

-854 FGDIFLYDVTIAISE
+854 FEDIFKYDVTIAISE
-869 NTEDL
+869 NTENL
-874 EELQDYINDNQYI
+874 EELQDYINSNQYI
-887 TSSTT
+887 NSSET

-901 NAGETI
+901 KNGETI
-907 ASVSMSVLQNPEV
+907 SSVSMSVLQNPEV

-930 DEHTPLTLTDDGVI
+930 DDHTPLELTDDGVI

-950 NVLKAKAGDTFSV
+950 NVLKAKAGDSFSV
-963 VNSDGSKTELLVTG
+963 VNSDGSKTELTVTG
-977 VTENYAMN
+977 VTENYALN
-985 YIYMTPALYEN
+985 YIYMTPTLYREV
-996 LYGEEPSYNMIYAD
+996 YGEEPSYNMIYAN

-1015 ETSDLSKELLDDS
+1015 ETSDLSTELLDDS

-1038 TMSRFVD
+1038 TMGRFVD
-1045 TIGSLKSIVVVLI
+1045 TIGSLKSIVIVLI

-1068 MYNLININ
+1068 MYNLVNIN

-1097 SAYIYR
+1097 SSYIYR
-1103 ENNIAV
+1103 ENNVAV
-1109 FFGIVFGLILGIFL
+1109 LFGIILGLILGIFL

-1136 MFISDMAWWCYV
+1136 MFISDMAWWCYA

-1154 AFFALIVTIVV
+1154 AIFALIVTIVV

-1179 AIE
+1179 AVE

>member
-1 MKKALLKDLF
+1 MKKALVKDLF

-49 ATYYREY
+49 ATYYEEY

-71 TDIQAIKDT
+71 TDIEAIKET

-94 MVKSDDNNSLVL
+94 MVKSDDKNNLVL
-106 KAISYDLDNP
+106 KAISYDLENP
-116 DTADNMNRPLLIDG
+116 DTADNMNRPLLIEG

-142 QSKLSNGKL
+142 QSKLANGKL

-162 KDDISD
+162 KDDISE

-174 FEIVGTINT
+174 YEIVGTINT

-191 GTTTVGDGEIDSY
+191 GTTTVGDGEIDTY
-204 ILIPKEDFAFDVYTD
+204 ILIPEEDFAFDVYTD

-228 GLDPFEDEYTQII
+228 GLDPFEDEYGQII
-241 EDNTQLLENN
+241 EEDTTLLENN

-274 QELADGEAEAQEK
+274 QELADGEAEAEEK
-287 LDEGWQELEDA
+287 LNDGWQELEDA

-304 AKTQLNDA
+304 AKTQIDDA
-312 RQELDEGW
+312 RQELDDGW
-320 SEYYSGVS
+320 SEYYSGIE
-328 TLETEIANGRQQI
+328 TLNTEIANGRQQI
-341 EDAKAKLYSAEA
+341 EDAKAQLYSAEA
-353 EYNDGLA
+353 EYNSGLEQ
-360 LYNQGL
+360 YNQGL
-366 AEFEEKEAAA
+366 AEFQEKEAAA
-376 LEEISGYETQ
+376 LEELSGYEAQ
-386 LNELEPMVT
+386 LAGLEPVVT
-395 AGRQEI
+395 AGRQEL
-401 DSMKALLSSY
+401 DSFKSLLANY
-411 NSIIEKYSALTVT
+411 NSIIEKYSAITVT
-424 QEEILPE
+424 EEEILPE
-431 EISVMEQID
+431 EIAVMDQID
-440 TLVSQLMPGVPISI
+440 AFIAEMMPGVPISI
-454 KDMFISYATAQTPE
+454 KNFFVYYATAPAE
-468 EKQQYSAVLSMVT
+468 EKQQYSAILSIVSS
-481 TEGQKQ
+481 EGQKQ
-487 IDEKEPEVIKGEEAV
+487 IDEKEPQVIEGEEAV
-502 AQLKEGISQGYSQ
+502 AQLKAGIEAGYSQ

-524 NSKNQLDY
+524 NSKNQLDS
-532 AKQQIDAGYNEIYYN
+532 AKQQIDDGYNEIYYN
-547 ESVLNQKEAEGRQ
+547 ESLLNQKEAEGKQ
-560 ELENALSKLY
+560 KLENALAKLY
-570 SGEADYD
+570 PGEADYD
-577 SGVAEYEDGLVKYQD
+577 AGVVEYEDGLAEYQD

-601 ADAEAELEDGR
+601 IDVEEELQEGRDKIADAEREL
-612 KEIEKAEKELRD
+612 KD

-690 LGYNNGDIVAKYL
+690 LGYNNRSIVSKYL

-749 YAGWCILVGILCTGL
+749 YAGWCTLVGILCTGL

-784 KAPKIGKKI
+784 KAPKVGKKI
-793 MLERVS
+793 MLERVG
-799 FIWTRLSFLHKVTA
+799 FVWNKLSFLHKVTA

-854 FGDIFLYDVTIAISE
+854 FEDIFKYDVTIAISE
-869 NTEDL
+869 NTENL
-874 EELQDYINDNQYI
+874 EELQDYINSNQYI
-887 TSSTT
+887 NSSET
-892 LMVKTVDAE
+892 LMAKTVDAE
-901 NAGETI
+901 KNGETI
-907 ASVSMSVLQNPEV
+907 SSVSMSVLQNPEV

-930 DEHTPLTLTDDGVI
+930 DDHTPLELTDDGVI

-950 NVLKAKAGDTFSV
+950 NVLKAKAGDSFSV
-963 VNSDGSKTELLVTG
+963 VNSDGSKTELTVTG
-977 VTENYAMN
+977 VTENYALN
-985 YIYMTPALYEN
+985 YIYMTPTLYREV
-996 LYGEEPSYNMIYAD
+996 YGEEPSYNMIYAN

-1015 ETSDLSKELLDDS
+1015 ETSDLSTELLDDS

-1038 TMSRFVD
+1038 TMGRFVD
-1045 TIGSLKSIVVVLI
+1045 TIGSLKSIVIVLI

-1068 MYNLININ
+1068 MYNLVNIN

-1097 SAYIYR
+1097 SSYIYR
-1103 ENNIAV
+1103 ENNVAV
-1109 FFGIVFGLILGIFL
+1109 LFGIILGLILGIFL

-1136 MFISDMAWWCYV
+1136 MFISDMAWWCYA

-1154 AFFALIVTIVV
+1154 AIFALIVTIVV

>member
-1 MKKALLKDLF
+1 MKKALVKDLF

-49 ATYYREY
+49 ATYYEEY

-71 TDIQAIKDT
+71 TDIEAIKET

-94 MVKSDDNNSLVL
+94 MVKSDDKNNLVL
-106 KAISYDLDNP
+106 KAISYDLENP
-116 DTADNMNRPLLIDG
+116 DTADNMNRPLSIEG

-142 QSKLSNGKL
+142 QSKLANGKL

-162 KDDISD
+162 KDDISE

-174 FEIVGTINT
+174 YEIVGTINT

-191 GTTTVGDGEIDSY
+191 GTTTVGDGEIDTY
-204 ILIPKEDFAFDVYTD
+204 ILIPEEDFAFDVYTD

-228 GLDPFEDEYTQII
+228 GLDPFEDEYGQII
-241 EDNTQLLENN
+241 EENTALLENN
-251 DKLTYNRY
+251 DELTYNRY
-259 NDIVAEAQEELDDAK
+259 NDIVAEAQQELDDAK
-274 QELADGEAEAQEK
+274 QELADGEAEAEEK
-287 LDEGWQELEDA
+287 LNDGWQELEDA

-304 AKTQLNDA
+304 AKIQIDDA
-312 RQELDEGW
+312 RQELDDGW
-320 SEYYSGVS
+320 SEYYSGIE
-328 TLETEIANGRQQI
+328 TLNTEIANGRQQI
-341 EDAKAKLYSAEA
+341 EDAKAQLYSAEA
-353 EYNDGLA
+353 EYNSGLEQ
-360 LYNQGL
+360 YNQGL
-366 AEFEEKEAAA
+366 AEFQEKEAAA
-376 LEEISGYETQ
+376 LEELSGYESQ
-386 LNELEPMVT
+386 LAELEPVVT
-395 AGRQEI
+395 AGRQEL
-401 DSMKALLSSY
+401 DSFKSLLSNY
-411 NSIIEKYSALTVT
+411 NSIIEKYSAITVT
-424 QEEILPE
+424 EEEILPE
-431 EISVMEQID
+431 EIAVMDQID
-440 TLVSQLMPGVPISI
+440 AFIAEMMPGVPISI
-454 KDMFISYATAQTPE
+454 KNFFVSYATAPAE
-468 EKQQYSAVLSMVT
+468 EKQQYSAILSIVSS
-481 TEGQKQ
+481 EGQKQ
-487 IDEKEPEVIKGEEAV
+487 IDEKEPQVIEGEEAV
-502 AQLKEGISQGYSQ
+502 AQLKAGIEAGYSQ

-524 NSKNQLDY
+524 NSKNQLDS
-532 AKQQIDAGYNEIYYN
+532 AKQQIDDGYNEIYYN
-547 ESVLNQKEAEGRQ
+547 ESLLNQKEAEGRQ
-560 ELENALSKLY
+560 ELENALAKLY

-577 SGVAEYEDGLVKYQD
+577 AGVVEYEDGLAEYQD

-601 ADAEAELEDGR
+601 IDVEEELQEGRDKIAD
-612 KEIEKAEKELRD
+612 AEKELKD

-690 LGYNNGDIVAKYL
+690 LGYNNRSIVSKYL

-749 YAGWCILVGILCTGL
+749 YAGWCTLVGILCTGL

-784 KAPKIGKKI
+784 KAPKVGKKI
-793 MLERVS
+793 MLERVG
-799 FIWTRLSFLHKVTA
+799 FVWNRLSFLHKVTA

-854 FGDIFLYDVTIAISE
+854 FGDIFKYDVTIAISE
-869 NTEDL
+869 NSESL
-874 EELQDYINDNQYI
+874 EELQDYINSNQYI
-887 TSSTT
+887 NSSET

-901 NAGETI
+901 KNGETI
-907 ASVSMSVLQNPEV
+907 ASVSMSVFQNPEV

-930 DEHTPLTLTDDGVI
+930 DDHTPLELTDDGVI

-950 NVLKAKAGDTFSV
+950 NVLKAKAGDSFSV
-963 VNSDGSKTELLVTG
+963 VNSDGSKTELKVTG

-985 YIYMTPALYEN
+985 YIYMTPTLHRN
-996 LYGEEPSYNMIYAD
+996 VYGEEPSYNMIYAN

-1015 ETSDLSKELLDDS
+1015 ETSDLSTELLDDS

-1038 TMSRFVD
+1038 TMGRFVD
-1045 TIGSLKSIVVVLI
+1045 TIGSLKSIVIVLI

-1068 MYNLININ
+1068 MYNLVNIN

-1097 SAYIYR
+1097 SSYIYR
-1103 ENNIAV
+1103 ENNVAV
-1109 FFGIVFGLILGIFL
+1109 LFGIILGLILGIFL

-1136 MFISDMAWWCYV
+1136 MFISDMAWWCYA

-1154 AFFALIVTIVV
+1154 AIFALIVTIVV

>member
-1 MKKALLKDLF
+1 MKKALVKDLF

-49 ATYYREY
+49 ATYYEEY

-71 TDIQAIKDT
+71 TDIEAIKET

-94 MVKSDDNNSLVL
+94 MVKSDDKNNLVL
-106 KAISYDLDNP
+106 KAISYDLENP
-116 DTADNMNRPLLIDG
+116 DTADNMNRPLSIEG

-142 QSKLSNGKL
+142 QSKLANGKL

-162 KDDISD
+162 KDDISE

-174 FEIVGTINT
+174 YEIVGTINT

-191 GTTTVGDGEIDSY
+191 GTTTVGDGEIDTY
-204 ILIPKEDFAFDVYTD
+204 ILIPEEDFAFDVYTD

-228 GLDPFEDEYTQII
+228 GLDPFEDEYGQII
-241 EDNTQLLENN
+241 EENTALLENN
-251 DKLTYNRY
+251 DELTYNRY
-259 NDIVAEAQEELDDAK
+259 NDIVAEAQQELDDAK
-274 QELADGEAEAQEK
+274 QELADGEAEAEEK
-287 LDEGWQELEDA
+287 LNDGWQELEDA

-304 AKTQLNDA
+304 AKIQIDDA
-312 RQELDEGW
+312 RQELDDGW
-320 SEYYSGVS
+320 SQYYSGIE
-328 TLETEIANGRQQI
+328 TLNTEIANGRQQI
-341 EDAKAKLYSAEA
+341 EDAKAQLYSAEA
-353 EYNDGLA
+353 EYNSGLEQ
-360 LYNQGL
+360 YNQGL
-366 AEFEEKEAAA
+366 AEFQEKEAAA
-376 LEEISGYETQ
+376 LEELSGYEAQ
-386 LNELEPMVT
+386 LAELEPVVT
-395 AGRQEI
+395 AGRQEL
-401 DSMKALLSSY
+401 DSFKSLLANY
-411 NSIIEKYSALTVT
+411 NSIIEKYSAITVT
-424 QEEILPE
+424 EEEILPE
-431 EISVMEQID
+431 EIAVMEQID
-440 TLVSQLMPGVPISI
+440 AFIAEMMPGVPISI
-454 KDMFISYATAQTPE
+454 KTLFVSYATAPAE
-468 EKQQYSAVLSMVT
+468 GKQQYSAILSIVSS
-481 TEGQKQ
+481 EGQKQ
-487 IDEKEPEVIKGEEAV
+487 IDEKEPQVIEGEEAV
-502 AQLKEGISQGYSQ
+502 AQLKAGIEAGYSQ

-524 NSKNQLDY
+524 NSKNQLDS
-532 AKQQIDAGYNEIYYN
+532 AKQQIDDGYNEIYYN
-547 ESVLNQKEAEGRQ
+547 ESLLNQKEAEGKQ
-560 ELENALSKLY
+560 ELENALAKLY

-577 SGVAEYEDGLVKYQD
+577 AGVVEYEDGLAEYQD

-601 ADAEAELEDGR
+601 IDVEEELQEGRDKIAD
-612 KEIEKAEKELRD
+612 AEKELKD

-690 LGYNNGDIVAKYL
+690 LGYNNRSIVSKYL

-749 YAGWCILVGILCTGL
+749 YAGWCTLVGILCTGL

-784 KAPKIGKKI
+784 KAPKVGKKI
-793 MLERVS
+793 MLERVG
-799 FIWTRLSFLHKVTA
+799 FVWNRLSFLHKVTA

-854 FGDIFLYDVTIAISE
+854 FGDIFKYDVTIAISE
-869 NTEDL
+869 NSESL
-874 EELQDYINDNQYI
+874 EELQDYINSNQYI
-887 TSSTT
+887 NSSET

-901 NAGETI
+901 KNGETI
-907 ASVSMSVLQNPEV
+907 ASVSMSVFQNPEV

-930 DEHTPLTLTDDGVI
+930 DDHTPLELTDDGVI

-950 NVLKAKAGDTFSV
+950 NVLKAKAGDSFSV
-963 VNSDGSKTELLVTG
+963 VNSDGSKTELTVTG

-985 YIYMTPALYEN
+985 YIYMTPTLYRN
-996 LYGEEPSYNMIYAD
+996 VYGEEPSYNMIYAN

-1015 ETSDLSKELLDDS
+1015 ETSDLSTELLDDS

-1045 TIGSLKSIVVVLI
+1045 TIGSLKSIVIVLI

-1068 MYNLININ
+1068 MYNLVNIN

-1097 SAYIYR
+1097 SSYIYR
-1103 ENNIAV
+1103 ENNVAV
-1109 FFGIVFGLILGIFL
+1109 LFGIILGLILGIFL

-1136 MFISDMAWWCYV
+1136 MFISDMAWWCYA

-1154 AFFALIVTIVV
+1154 AIFALIVTIVV

>member
-1 MKKALLKDLF
+1 MKKALVKDLF

-49 ATYYREY
+49 ATYYEEY

-71 TDIQAIKDT
+71 TDIEAIKET

-94 MVKSDDNNSLVL
+94 MVKSDDKNNLVL
-106 KAISYDLDNP
+106 KAISYDLENP
-116 DTADNMNRPLLIDG
+116 DTADNMNRPLLIEG

-142 QSKLSNGKL
+142 QSKLANGKL

-162 KDDISD
+162 KDDISE

-174 FEIVGTINT
+174 YEIVGTINT

-191 GTTTVGDGEIDSY
+191 GTTTVGDGEIDTY
-204 ILIPKEDFAFDVYTD
+204 ILIPEEDFAFDVYTD

-228 GLDPFEDEYTQII
+228 GLDPFEDEYGQII
-241 EDNTQLLENN
+241 EENTDLLENN

-274 QELADGEAEAQEK
+274 QELADGEAEAEEK
-287 LDEGWQELEDA
+287 LNDGWQELEDA
-298 RIQLED
+298 RVQLED
-304 AKTQLNDA
+304 AKTRIDDA
-312 RQELDEGW
+312 RQELDDGW
-320 SEYYSGVS
+320 SEYYSGIE
-328 TLETEIANGRQQI
+328 TLNIEIANGRQQI
-341 EDAKAKLYSAEA
+341 EDAKAQLYSAEA
-353 EYNDGLA
+353 EYNSRLEQ
-360 LYNQGL
+360 YNQGL
-366 AEFEEKEAAA
+366 AEFQEKEAAA
-376 LEEISGYETQ
+376 LEELSGYEAQ
-386 LNELEPMVT
+386 LAELEPVVT
-395 AGRQEI
+395 AGRQEL
-401 DSMKALLSSY
+401 DSFKSLLSNYS
-411 NSIIEKYSALTVT
+411 SIIEKYSAITVT
-424 QEEILPE
+424 EEEIPPD
-431 EISVMEQID
+431 EIAVMDQID
-440 TLVSQLMPGVPISI
+440 AFIAEMMPGVPISI
-454 KDMFISYATAQTPE
+454 KNFFVSYATAPAE
-468 EKQQYSAVLSMVT
+468 EKQQYSAILSIVSS
-481 TEGQKQ
+481 EGQKQ
-487 IDEKEPEVIKGEEAV
+487 IDEKEPQVIEGEEAV
-502 AQLKEGISQGYSQ
+502 AQLKAGIEAGYSQ

-524 NSKNQLDY
+524 NSKNQLDS
-532 AKQQIDAGYNEIYYN
+532 AKQQIDDGYNEIYYN
-547 ESVLNQKEAEGRQ
+547 ESLLNQKEAEGKQ
-560 ELENALSKLY
+560 ELENALAKLY

-577 SGVAEYEDGLVKYQD
+577 AGVVEYEDGLAEYQD

-601 ADAEAELEDGR
+601 IDVEEELQEGRDKIAD
-612 KEIEKAEKELRD
+612 AEKELKD

-667 LVCSTTMTRMV
+667 LVCSTTMTRMA

-690 LGYNNGDIVAKYL
+690 LGYNNRSIVSKYL

-749 YAGWCILVGILCTGL
+749 YAGWCTLVGILCTGL

-784 KAPKIGKKI
+784 KAPKMGKKI
-793 MLERVS
+793 MLERVG
-799 FIWTRLSFLHKVTA
+799 FVWNKLSFLHKVTA

-854 FGDIFLYDVTIAISE
+854 FEDIFKYDVTIAISE
-869 NTEDL
+869 NTENL
-874 EELQDYINDNQYI
+874 EELQDYINSNRYI
-887 TSSTT
+887 NSSET

-901 NAGETI
+901 KNGETI
-907 ASVSMSVLQNPEV
+907 SSVSMSVLQNPEV

-930 DEHTPLTLTDDGVI
+930 DDHTPLELTDDGVI

-950 NVLKAKAGDTFSV
+950 NVLKAKAGDSFSV
-963 VNSDGSKTELLVTG
+963 VNSDGGKTELAVTG
-977 VTENYAMN
+977 VTENYALN
-985 YIYMTPALYEN
+985 YIYMTPTLYREV
-996 LYGEEPSYNMIYAD
+996 YGEEPSYNMIYAN

-1015 ETSDLSKELLDDS
+1015 ETSDLSTELLDDS

-1038 TMSRFVD
+1038 TMGRFVD
-1045 TIGSLKSIVVVLI
+1045 TIGSLKSIVIVLI

-1068 MYNLININ
+1068 MYNLVNIN

-1097 SAYIYR
+1097 SSYIYR
-1103 ENNIAV
+1103 ENNVAV
-1109 FFGIVFGLILGIFL
+1109 LFGIILGLILGIFL

-1136 MFISDMAWWCYV
+1136 MFISDMAWWCYA

-1154 AFFALIVTIVV
+1154 AIFALIVTIVV

>member
-1 MKKALLKDLF
+1 MKKALVKDLF

-49 ATYYREY
+49 ATYYEEY

-71 TDIQAIKDT
+71 TDIEAIKET

-94 MVKSDDNNSLVL
+94 MVKSDDKNNLVL
-106 KAISYDLDNP
+106 KAISYDLENP
-116 DTADNMNRPLLIDG
+116 DTADNMNRPLLIEG

-142 QSKLSNGKL
+142 QSKLANGKL

-162 KDDISD
+162 KDDISE

-174 FEIVGTINT
+174 YEIVGTINT

-191 GTTTVGDGEIDSY
+191 GTTTVGDGEIDTY
-204 ILIPKEDFAFDVYTD
+204 ILIPEEDFAFDVYTD

-228 GLDPFEDEYTQII
+228 GLDPFEDEYGQII
-241 EDNTQLLENN
+241 EEDTTLLENN

-274 QELADGEAEAQEK
+274 QELADGEAEAEEK
-287 LDEGWQELEDA
+287 LNDGWQELEDA

-304 AKTQLNDA
+304 AKTQIDDA
-312 RQELDEGW
+312 RQELDDGW
-320 SEYYSGVS
+320 SEYYSGIE
-328 TLETEIANGRQQI
+328 TLNTEIANGRQQI
-341 EDAKAKLYSAEA
+341 EDAKAQLYSAEA
-353 EYNDGLA
+353 EYNSGLEQ
-360 LYNQGL
+360 YNQGL
-366 AEFEEKEAAA
+366 AEFQEKEAAA
-376 LEEISGYETQ
+376 LEELSGYEAQ
-386 LNELEPMVT
+386 LAGLEPVVT
-395 AGRQEI
+395 AGRQEL
-401 DSMKALLSSY
+401 DSFKSLLANY
-411 NSIIEKYSALTVT
+411 NSIIEKYSAITVT
-424 QEEILPE
+424 EEEILPE
-431 EISVMEQID
+431 EIAVMDQID
-440 TLVSQLMPGVPISI
+440 AFIAEMMPGVPISI
-454 KDMFISYATAQTPE
+454 KSFFVSYATAPAE
-468 EKQQYSAVLSMVT
+468 EKQQYSAILSLVSS
-481 TEGQKQ
+481 EGQKQ
-487 IDEKEPEVIKGEEAV
+487 IDEKEPQVIEGEEAV
-502 AQLKEGISQGYSQ
+502 AQLKAGIEAGYSQ

-524 NSKNQLDY
+524 NSKNQLDS
-532 AKQQIDAGYNEIYYN
+532 AKQQIDDGYNEIYYN
-547 ESVLNQKEAEGRQ
+547 ESLLNQKEAEGKQ
-560 ELENALSKLY
+560 KLENALAKLY

-577 SGVAEYEDGLVKYQD
+577 AGVVEYEDGLAEYQD

-601 ADAEAELEDGR
+601 IDVEEELQEGRDKIAD
-612 KEIEKAEKELRD
+612 AEKELKD

-690 LGYNNGDIVAKYL
+690 LGYNNRSIVSKYL

-749 YAGWCILVGILCTGL
+749 YAGWCTLVGILCTGL

-784 KAPKIGKKI
+784 KAPKVGKKI
-793 MLERVS
+793 MLERVG
-799 FIWTRLSFLHKVTA
+799 FVWNKLSFLHKVTA

-854 FGDIFLYDVTIAISE
+854 FEDIFKYDVTIAISE
-869 NTEDL
+869 NTENL
-874 EELQDYINDNQYI
+874 EELQDYINSNQYI
-887 TSSTT
+887 NSSET

-901 NAGETI
+901 KNGETI
-907 ASVSMSVLQNPEV
+907 SSVAMSVLQNPEV

-930 DEHTPLTLTDDGVI
+930 DDHTPLELTDDGVI

-950 NVLKAKAGDTFSV
+950 NVLKAKAGDSFSV
-963 VNSDGSKTELLVTG
+963 VNSDGSKTELTVTG
-977 VTENYAMN
+977 VTENYALN
-985 YIYMTPALYEN
+985 YIYMTPTLYREV
-996 LYGEEPSYNMIYAD
+996 YGEEPSYNMIYAN

-1015 ETSDLSKELLDDS
+1015 ETSDLSTELLDDS

-1038 TMSRFVD
+1038 TMGRFVD
-1045 TIGSLKSIVVVLI
+1045 TIGSLKSIVIVLI

-1068 MYNLININ
+1068 MYNLVNIN

-1097 SAYIYR
+1097 SSYIYR
-1103 ENNIAV
+1103 ENNVAV
-1109 FFGIVFGLILGIFL
+1109 LFGIILGLILGIFL

-1136 MFISDMAWWCYV
+1136 MFISDMAWWCYA

-1154 AFFALIVTIVV
+1154 AIFALIVTIVV

-1179 AIE
+1179 AVE

>member
-1 MKKALLKDLF
+1 MKKALVKDLF

-49 ATYYREY
+49 ATYYEEY

-71 TDIQAIKDT
+71 TDIEAIKET

-94 MVKSDDNNSLVL
+94 MVKSDDKNNLVL
-106 KAISYDLDNP
+106 KAISYDLENP
-116 DTADNMNRPLLIDG
+116 DTADNMNRPLLIEG

-142 QSKLSNGKL
+142 QSKLANGKL

-162 KDDISD
+162 KDDISE

-174 FEIVGTINT
+174 YEIVGTINT

-191 GTTTVGDGEIDSY
+191 GTTTVGDGEIDTY
-204 ILIPKEDFAFDVYTD
+204 ILIPEEDFAFDVYTD

-228 GLDPFEDEYTQII
+228 GLDPFEDEYGQII
-241 EDNTQLLENN
+241 EENTALLENN
-251 DKLTYNRY
+251 DELTYNRY
-259 NDIVAEAQEELDDAK
+259 NDIVAEAQQELDDAK
-274 QELADGEAEAQEK
+274 QELADGEAEAEEK
-287 LDEGWQELEDA
+287 LNDGWQELEDA

-304 AKTQLNDA
+304 AKIQIDDA
-312 RQELDEGW
+312 RQELDDGW
-320 SEYYSGVS
+320 SQYYSGIE
-328 TLETEIANGRQQI
+328 TLNTEIANGRQQI
-341 EDAKAKLYSAEA
+341 EDAKAQLYSAEA
-353 EYNDGLA
+353 EYNSGLEQ
-360 LYNQGL
+360 YNQGL
-366 AEFEEKEAAA
+366 AEFQEKEAAA
-376 LEEISGYETQ
+376 LEELSGYEAQ
-386 LNELEPMVT
+386 LAELEPVVT
-395 AGRQEI
+395 AGRQEL
-401 DSMKALLSSY
+401 DSFKSLLANY
-411 NSIIEKYSALTVT
+411 NSIIEKYSAITVT
-424 QEEILPE
+424 EEEILPE
-431 EISVMEQID
+431 EIAVMEQID
-440 TLVSQLMPGVPISI
+440 AFIAEMMPGVPISI
-454 KDMFISYATAQTPE
+454 KTLFVSYATAPAE
-468 EKQQYSAVLSMVT
+468 GKQQYSAVLSIVSS
-481 TEGQKQ
+481 EGQKQ
-487 IDEKEPEVIKGEEAV
+487 IDEKEPQVIEGEEAV
-502 AQLKEGISQGYSQ
+502 AQLKAGIEAGYSQ

-524 NSKNQLDY
+524 NSKNQLDS
-532 AKQQIDAGYNEIYYN
+532 AKQQIDDGYNEIYYN
-547 ESVLNQKEAEGRQ
+547 ESLLNQKEAEGKQ
-560 ELENALSKLY
+560 ELENALAKLY

-577 SGVAEYEDGLVKYQD
+577 AGVVEYEDGLAEYQD

-601 ADAEAELEDGR
+601 IDVEEELQEGRDKIAD
-612 KEIEKAEKELRD
+612 AEKELKD

-690 LGYNNGDIVAKYL
+690 LGYNNRSIVSKYL

-749 YAGWCILVGILCTGL
+749 YAGWCTLVGILCTGL

-784 KAPKIGKKI
+784 KAPKVGKKI
-793 MLERVS
+793 MLERVG
-799 FIWTRLSFLHKVTA
+799 FVWNRLSFLHKVTA

-854 FGDIFLYDVTIAISE
+854 FGDIFKYDVTIAISE
-869 NTEDL
+869 NSESL
-874 EELQDYINDNQYI
+874 EELQDYINSNQYI
-887 TSSTT
+887 NSSET

-901 NAGETI
+901 KNGETI
-907 ASVSMSVLQNPEV
+907 ASVSMSVFQNPEV

-930 DEHTPLTLTDDGVI
+930 DDHTPLELTDDGVI

-950 NVLKAKAGDTFSV
+950 NVLKAKAGDSFSV
-963 VNSDGSKTELLVTG
+963 VNSDGSKTELKVTG

-985 YIYMTPALYEN
+985 YIYMTPTLYRN
-996 LYGEEPSYNMIYAD
+996 VYGEEPSYNMIYAN

-1015 ETSDLSKELLDDS
+1015 ETSDLSTELLDDS

-1038 TMSRFVD
+1038 TMGRFVD
-1045 TIGSLKSIVVVLI
+1045 TIGSLKSIVIVLI

-1068 MYNLININ
+1068 MYNLVNIN

-1097 SAYIYR
+1097 SSYIYR
-1103 ENNIAV
+1103 ENNVAV
-1109 FFGIVFGLILGIFL
+1109 LFGIILGLILGIFL

-1136 MFISDMAWWCYV
+1136 MFISDMAWWCYA

-1154 AFFALIVTIVV
+1154 AIFALIVTIVV

>member
-1 MKKALLKDLF
+1 MKKALVKDLF

-49 ATYYREY
+49 ATYYEEY

-71 TDIQAIKDT
+71 TDIEAIKET

-94 MVKSDDNNSLVL
+94 MVKSDDKNNLVL
-106 KAISYDLDNP
+106 KAISYDLENP
-116 DTADNMNRPLLIDG
+116 DTADNMNRPLLIEG

-142 QSKLSNGKL
+142 QSKLANGKL

-162 KDDISD
+162 KDDISE

-174 FEIVGTINT
+174 YEIVGTINT

-191 GTTTVGDGEIDSY
+191 GTTTVGDGEIDTY
-204 ILIPKEDFAFDVYTD
+204 ILIPEEDFAFDVYTD

-228 GLDPFEDEYTQII
+228 GLDPFEDEYGQII
-241 EDNTQLLENN
+241 EEDTTLLENN

-274 QELADGEAEAQEK
+274 QELADGEAEAEEK
-287 LDEGWQELEDA
+287 LNDGWQELEDA

-304 AKTQLNDA
+304 AKTQIDDA
-312 RQELDEGW
+312 RQELDDGW
-320 SEYYSGVS
+320 SEYYSGIE
-328 TLETEIANGRQQI
+328 TLNTEIANGRQQI
-341 EDAKAKLYSAEA
+341 EDAKAQLYSAEA
-353 EYNDGLA
+353 EYNSGLEQ
-360 LYNQGL
+360 YNQGL
-366 AEFEEKEAAA
+366 AEFQEKEAAA
-376 LEEISGYETQ
+376 LEELSGYEAQ
-386 LNELEPMVT
+386 LAGLEPVVT
-395 AGRQEI
+395 AGRQEL
-401 DSMKALLSSY
+401 DSFKSLLANY
-411 NSIIEKYSALTVT
+411 NSIIEKYSAITVT
-424 QEEILPE
+424 EEEILPE
-431 EISVMEQID
+431 EIAVMDQID
-440 TLVSQLMPGVPISI
+440 AFIAEMMPGVPISI
-454 KDMFISYATAQTPE
+454 KNFFVYYATAPAE
-468 EKQQYSAVLSMVT
+468 EKQQYSAILSIVSS
-481 TEGQKQ
+481 EGQKQ
-487 IDEKEPEVIKGEEAV
+487 IDEKEPQVIEGEEAV
-502 AQLKEGISQGYSQ
+502 AQLKAGIEAGYSQ

-524 NSKNQLDY
+524 NSKNQLDS
-532 AKQQIDAGYNEIYYN
+532 AKQQIDDGYNEIYYN
-547 ESVLNQKEAEGRQ
+547 ESLLNQKEAEGKQ
-560 ELENALSKLY
+560 KLENALAKLY

-577 SGVAEYEDGLVKYQD
+577 AGVVEYEDGLAEYQD

-601 ADAEAELEDGR
+601 IDVEEELQEGRDKIAD
-612 KEIEKAEKELRD
+612 AEKELKD

-690 LGYNNGDIVAKYL
+690 LGYNNRSIVSKYL

-749 YAGWCILVGILCTGL
+749 YAGWCTLVGILCTGL

-784 KAPKIGKKI
+784 KAPKVGKKI
-793 MLERVS
+793 MLERVG
-799 FIWTRLSFLHKVTA
+799 FVWNKLSFLHKVTA

-854 FGDIFLYDVTIAISE
+854 FEDIFKYDVTIAISE
-869 NTEDL
+869 NTENL
-874 EELQDYINDNQYI
+874 EELQDYINSNQYI
-887 TSSTT
+887 NSSET
-892 LMVKTVDAE
+892 LMAKTVDAE
-901 NAGETI
+901 KNGETI
-907 ASVSMSVLQNPEV
+907 SSVSMSVLQNPEV

-930 DEHTPLTLTDDGVI
+930 DDHTPLELTNDGVI

-950 NVLKAKAGDTFSV
+950 NVLKAKAGDSFSV
-963 VNSDGSKTELLVTG
+963 VNSDGSKTGLTVTG
-977 VTENYAMN
+977 ITENYALN
-985 YIYMTPALYEN
+985 YIYMTPTLYREV
-996 LYGEEPSYNMIYAD
+996 YGEEPSYNMIYAN

-1015 ETSDLSKELLDDS
+1015 ETSDLSTELLDDS

-1038 TMSRFVD
+1038 TMGRFVD
-1045 TIGSLKSIVVVLI
+1045 TIGSLKSIVIVLI

-1068 MYNLININ
+1068 MYNLVNIN

-1097 SAYIYR
+1097 SSYIYR
-1103 ENNIAV
+1103 ENNMAV
-1109 FFGIVFGLILGIFL
+1109 LFGIILGLILGIFL

-1136 MFISDMAWWCYV
+1136 MFISDMAWWCYA

-1154 AFFALIVTIVV
+1154 AIFALIVTIVV

-1179 AIE
+1179 AVE

>member
-1 MKKALLKDLF
+1 MKKALVKDLF

-49 ATYYREY
+49 ATYYEEY

-71 TDIQAIKDT
+71 TDIEAIKET

-94 MVKSDDNNSLVL
+94 MVKSDDKNNLVL
-106 KAISYDLDNP
+106 KAISYDLENP
-116 DTADNMNRPLLIDG
+116 DTADNMNRPLLIEG

-142 QSKLSNGKL
+142 QSKLANGKL

-162 KDDISD
+162 KDDISE

-174 FEIVGTINT
+174 YEIVGTINT

-191 GTTTVGDGEIDSY
+191 GTTTVGDGEIDTY
-204 ILIPKEDFAFDVYTD
+204 ILIPEEDFAFDVYTD

-228 GLDPFEDEYTQII
+228 GLDPFEDEYGQII
-241 EDNTQLLENN
+241 EENTALLENN

-274 QELADGEAEAQEK
+274 QELADGEAEAEEK
-287 LDEGWQELEDA
+287 LNDGWQELEDA

-304 AKTQLNDA
+304 AKTQIDDA
-312 RQELDEGW
+312 RQELDDGW
-320 SEYYSGVS
+320 SEYYSGIE
-328 TLETEIANGRQQI
+328 TLNTEIANGRQQI
-341 EDAKAKLYSAEA
+341 EDAKAQLYSAEA
-353 EYNDGLA
+353 EYNSGLEQ
-360 LYNQGL
+360 YNQGL
-366 AEFEEKEAAA
+366 AEFQEKEAAA
-376 LEEISGYETQ
+376 LEELSGYEAQ
-386 LNELEPMVT
+386 LAGLEPVVT
-395 AGRQEI
+395 AGRQEL
-401 DSMKALLSSY
+401 DSFKSLLANY
-411 NSIIEKYSALTVT
+411 NSIIEKYSAITVT
-424 QEEILPE
+424 EEEILPD
-431 EISVMEQID
+431 EIAVMDQID
-440 TLVSQLMPGVPISI
+440 AFIAEMMPGVPISI
-454 KDMFISYATAQTPE
+454 KNFFVYYATAPAE
-468 EKQQYSAVLSMVT
+468 EKQQYSAILSIVSS
-481 TEGQKQ
+481 EGQKQ
-487 IDEKEPEVIKGEEAV
+487 IDEKEPQVIEGEEAV
-502 AQLKEGISQGYSQ
+502 AQLKAGIEAGYSQ

-524 NSKNQLDY
+524 NSKNQLDS
-532 AKQQIDAGYNEIYYN
+532 AKQQIDDGYNEIYYN
-547 ESVLNQKEAEGRQ
+547 ESLLNQKEAEGKQ
-560 ELENALSKLY
+560 KLENALAKLY
-570 SGEADYD
+570 PGEADYD
-577 SGVAEYEDGLVKYQD
+577 AGVVEYEDGLAEYQD

-601 ADAEAELEDGR
+601 IDVEEELQEGRDKIAD
-612 KEIEKAEKELRD
+612 AEKELKD

-690 LGYNNGDIVAKYL
+690 LGYNNRSIVSKYL

-749 YAGWCILVGILCTGL
+749 YAGWCTLVGILCTGL

-784 KAPKIGKKI
+784 KAPKVGKKI
-793 MLERVS
+793 MLERVG
-799 FIWTRLSFLHKVTA
+799 FVWNKLSFLHKVTA

-854 FGDIFLYDVTIAISE
+854 FEDIFKYDVTIAISE
-869 NTEDL
+869 NTENL
-874 EELQDYINDNQYI
+874 EELQDYINSNQYI
-887 TSSTT
+887 NSSET
-892 LMVKTVDAE
+892 LMAKTVDAE
-901 NAGETI
+901 KNGETI
-907 ASVSMSVLQNPEV
+907 SSVSMSVLQNPEV

-930 DEHTPLTLTDDGVI
+930 DDHTPLELTNDGVI

-950 NVLKAKAGDTFSV
+950 NVLKAKAGDSFSV
-963 VNSDGSKTELLVTG
+963 VNSDGSKTGLTVTG
-977 VTENYAMN
+977 ITENYALN
-985 YIYMTPALYEN
+985 YIYMTPTLYREV
-996 LYGEEPSYNMIYAD
+996 YGEEPSYNMIYAN

-1015 ETSDLSKELLDDS
+1015 ETSDLSTELLDDS

-1038 TMSRFVD
+1038 TMGRFVD
-1045 TIGSLKSIVVVLI
+1045 TIGSLKSIVIVLI

-1068 MYNLININ
+1068 MYNLVNIN

-1097 SAYIYR
+1097 SSYIYR
-1103 ENNIAV
+1103 ENNMAV
-1109 FFGIVFGLILGIFL
+1109 LFGIILGLILGIFL

-1136 MFISDMAWWCYV
+1136 MFISDMAWWCYA

-1154 AFFALIVTIVV
+1154 AIFALIVTIVV

>member
-1 MKKALLKDLF
+1 MKKALVKDLF

-49 ATYYREY
+49 ATYYEEY

-71 TDIQAIKDT
+71 TDIEAIKET

-94 MVKSDDNNSLVL
+94 MVKSDDKNNLVL
-106 KAISYDLDNP
+106 KAISYDLENP
-116 DTADNMNRPLLIDG
+116 DTADNMNRPLLIEG

-142 QSKLSNGKL
+142 QSKLANGKL

-162 KDDISD
+162 KDDISE

-174 FEIVGTINT
+174 YEIVGTINT

-191 GTTTVGDGEIDSY
+191 GTTTVGDGEIDTY
-204 ILIPKEDFAFDVYTD
+204 ILIPEEDFAFDVYTD

-228 GLDPFEDEYTQII
+228 GLDPFEDEYGQII
-241 EDNTQLLENN
+241 EEDTTLLENN

-274 QELADGEAEAQEK
+274 QELADGEAEAEEK
-287 LDEGWQELEDA
+287 LNDGWQELEDA

-304 AKTQLNDA
+304 AKTQIDDA
-312 RQELDEGW
+312 RQELDDGW
-320 SEYYSGVS
+320 SEYYSGIE
-328 TLETEIANGRQQI
+328 TLNTEIANGRQQI
-341 EDAKAKLYSAEA
+341 EDAKAQLYSAEA
-353 EYNDGLA
+353 EYNSGLEQ
-360 LYNQGL
+360 YNQGL
-366 AEFEEKEAAA
+366 AEFQEKEAAA
-376 LEEISGYETQ
+376 LEELSGYEAQ
-386 LNELEPMVT
+386 LAGLEPVVT
-395 AGRQEI
+395 AGRQEL
-401 DSMKALLSSY
+401 DSFKSLLANY
-411 NSIIEKYSALTVT
+411 NSIIEKYSAITVT
-424 QEEILPE
+424 EEEILPE
-431 EISVMEQID
+431 EIAVMDQID
-440 TLVSQLMPGVPISI
+440 AFIAEMMPGVPISI
-454 KDMFISYATAQTPE
+454 KNFFVYYATAPAE
-468 EKQQYSAVLSMVT
+468 EKQQYSAILSIVSS
-481 TEGQKQ
+481 EGQKQ
-487 IDEKEPEVIKGEEAV
+487 IDEKEPQVIEGEEAV
-502 AQLKEGISQGYSQ
+502 AQLKAGIEAGYSQ

-524 NSKNQLDY
+524 NSKNQLDS
-532 AKQQIDAGYNEIYYN
+532 AKQQIDDGYNEIYYN
-547 ESVLNQKEAEGRQ
+547 ESLLNQKEAEGKQ
-560 ELENALSKLY
+560 KLENALAKLY

-577 SGVAEYEDGLVKYQD
+577 AGVVEYEDGLAEYQD

-601 ADAEAELEDGR
+601 IDVEEELQEGRDKIAD
-612 KEIEKAEKELRD
+612 AEKELKD

-690 LGYNNGDIVAKYL
+690 LGYNNRSIVSKYL

-749 YAGWCILVGILCTGL
+749 YAGWCTLVGILCTGL

-784 KAPKIGKKI
+784 KAPKVGKKI
-793 MLERVS
+793 MLERVG
-799 FIWTRLSFLHKVTA
+799 FVWNKLSFLHKVTA

-854 FGDIFLYDVTIAISE
+854 FEDIFKYDVTIAISE
-869 NTEDL
+869 NTENL
-874 EELQDYINDNQYI
+874 EELQDYINSNQYI
-887 TSSTT
+887 NSSET

-901 NAGETI
+901 KNGETI
-907 ASVSMSVLQNPEV
+907 SSVSMSVLQNPEV

-930 DEHTPLTLTDDGVI
+930 DDHTPLELTDDGVI

-950 NVLKAKAGDTFSV
+950 NVLKAKAGDSFSV
-963 VNSDGSKTELLVTG
+963 VNSDGSKTELTVTG
-977 VTENYAMN
+977 VTENYALN
-985 YIYMTPALYEN
+985 YIYMTPTLYREV
-996 LYGEEPSYNMIYAD
+996 YGEEPSYNMIYAN

-1015 ETSDLSKELLDDS
+1015 ETSDLSTELLDDS

-1038 TMSRFVD
+1038 TMGRFVD
-1045 TIGSLKSIVVVLI
+1045 TIGSLKSIVIVLI

-1068 MYNLININ
+1068 MYNLVNIN

-1097 SAYIYR
+1097 SSYIYR
-1103 ENNIAV
+1103 ENNVAV
-1109 FFGIVFGLILGIFL
+1109 LFGIILGLILGIFL

-1136 MFISDMAWWCYV
+1136 MFISDMAWWCYA

-1154 AFFALIVTIVV
+1154 AIFALIVTIVV